1 MENAGSIGIGVIL
14 GLAIKNASAVGKVV
28 KDFSNLEK
36 IAAKTKLGISG
47 LQKELNTLKLNANL
61 RAELKA
67 QRKGLQDELFS
78 LGNIISGGIVGKSI
92 KVGIDFESA
101 MADVK
106 KVTDLSEG
114 HTLEG
119 LKQDILDLSKKLPM
133 TAEEIANIVTE
144 GGKLG
149 LASKEALE
157 FGKTAT
163 AMGVA
168 FEMSANEAGEAIG
181 GLMANLQTDVKGIK
195 DLGDSINYL
204 ADKGSSDAKNIVN
217 IVSRIGG
224 MGNLIGLQRENMAAL
239 AATLDEV
246 KIPAEVAGTA
256 ISSMFTKL
264 STADTL
270 GAKAEEAFSQLG
282 LSGEF
287 MKKALNRNSQEAI
300 NILLSRIKT
309 LDKESQIGVITNI
322 FGNDSGTIRAM
333 ATLVNGYDRYQE
345 LLKMTN
351 SEEKKGSMDKELINK
366 CETTASILKILG
378 NNISALAI
386 KFSDALLPVVKLVA
400 SGFSFVI
407 DIVDTLLSKFPV
419 LSTIV
424 ATATTV
430 FLLAKP
436 AVLAYAIA
444 KNYLKDCTIL
454 LKSALIKTRIH
465 LLAFRNS
472 CILSNITLKA
482 KTVTTTIYTTSLK
495 ALSFVLGGLNKVFKA
510 VANGIRV
517 LSVAMMSNPIGLIL
531 GGIAIVAGLIIANW
545 DKVKSWFKSFIE
557 WLRPVWEPIYNAI
570 KAVFNKCSGVIGYF
584 KNNALNIIFPFV
596 GILKFIWKP
605 IYEVFKWVFDKCA
618 LVFASFKDIIMSV
631 ASPLAEFL
639 NSIWQG
645 VGDFFYSIFSSLFEW
660 FASKLS
666 WVGDMI
672 SSISGFIKDALDFVG
687 LGDDKEVK
695 ISQSEQ
701 NKEKVFTTNT
711 YKDELAKTKSINHTP
726 SFNNGNINISVNGTF
741 NIATKDGNFNMQEFA
756 NAIQKSVFDALRK
769 QEQNKINT
777 TIYG

>member
-1 MENAGSIGIGVIL
+1 VVNFDEGDDIKKMSADILKMSQTLPVTANELAAIAAAGGQIGL
-14 GLAIKNASAVGKVV
+14 GSKDVREFTNLVTKMKVAFDMSAEDVGDSVAKIKN
-28 KDFSNLEK
+28 
-36 IAAKTKLGISG
+36 ILGIS
-47 LQKELNTLKLNANL
+47 LKDM
-61 RAELKA
+61 E
-67 QRKGLQDELFS
+67 
-78 LGNIISGGIVGKSI
+78 
-92 KVGIDFESA
+92 
-101 MADVK
+101 
-106 KVTDLSEG
+106 
-114 HTLEG
+114 
-119 LKQDILDLSKKLPM
+119 
-133 TAEEIANIVTE
+133 
-144 GGKLG
+144 
-149 LASKEALE
+149 
-157 FGKTAT
+157 
-163 AMGVA
+163 
-168 FEMSANEAGEAIG
+168 
-181 GLMANLQTDVKGIK
+181 
-195 DLGDSINYL
+195 DLGDSINNL
-204 ADKGSSDAKNIVN
+204 SDNSASKAREIIDVMK
-217 IVSRIGG
+217 RTAAAGKQIGFTKEQ
-224 MGNLIGLQRENMAAL
+224 IAAL
-239 AATLDEV
+239 SSSFISLG
-246 KIPAEVAGTA
+246 KGPEVAGTA
-256 ISSMFTKL
+256 INSL
-264 STADTL
+264 YRVLATADNMGTKTESAFAKL
-270 GAKAEEAFSQLG
+270 GISGAFLKQASFDDPQ
-282 LSGEF
+282 
-287 MKKALNRNSQEAI
+287 KALDMFLQ
-300 NILLSRIKT
+300 RISK
-309 LDKESQIGVITNI
+309 LDQKEQMGVLVDI
-322 FGNDSGTIRAM
+322 FGREFADDM
-333 ATLVNGYDRYQE
+333 ATLVGGLDTYKE
-345 LLKMTN
+345 ALKN
-351 SEEKKGSMDKELINK
+351 AGDEAKKGSLQRE
-366 CETTASILKILG
+366 
-378 NNISALAI
+378 
-386 KFSDALLPVVKLVA
+386 F
-400 SGFSFVI
+400 
-407 DIVDTLLSKFPV
+407 DTR
-419 LSTIV
+419 
-424 ATATTV
+424 AATTENSIILMKNAFNSLAV
-430 FLLAKP
+430 NLGSVFLPAISWVSAGISYLVNSITYITGLVPGLNGVLGGLIATFLLAKP

-557 WLRPVWEPIYNAI
+557 WLKPVWEPIYNVI
-570 KAVFNKCSGVIGYF
+570 KA
-584 KNNALNIIFPFV
+584 
-596 GILKFIWKP
+596 
-605 IYEVFKWVFDKCA
+605 VFDKCA
-618 LVFASFKDIIMSV
+618 LVFTSFKDIIMSV

-645 VGDFFYSIFSSLFEW
+645 VGDFFYSIFGSLFDW

-687 LGDDKEVK
+687 LGDDEEVK

>member
-67 QRKGLQDELFS
+67 QRKGLQDEFLS
-78 LGNIISGGIVGKSI
+78 LGNVIRGGIIGKGLGEAIS
-92 KVGIDFESA
+92 FESA
-101 MADVK
+101 MADVRKVVNFDEGDDIK
-106 KVTDLSEG
+106 KMSA
-114 HTLEG
+114 
-119 LKQDILDLSKKLPM
+119 DILKMSQTLPVTANELAAIAAAGGQIGLGSKDVREFTNL
-133 TAEEIANIVTE
+133 VT
-144 GGKLG
+144 KM
-149 LASKEALE
+149 K
-157 FGKTAT
+157 
-163 AMGVA
+163 VA
-168 FEMSANEAGEAIG
+168 FDMSAE
-181 GLMANLQTDVKGIK
+181 DVGDSVAKIKNILGISLK
-195 DLGDSINYL
+195 DMEDLGDSINNL
-204 ADKGSSDAKNIVN
+204 SDNSASKAREIIDVMK
-217 IVSRIGG
+217 RTAAAGKQIGFTKEQ
-224 MGNLIGLQRENMAAL
+224 IAAL
-239 AATLDEV
+239 SSSFISLG
-246 KIPAEVAGTA
+246 KGPEVAGTA
-256 ISSMFTKL
+256 INSL
-264 STADTL
+264 YRVLATADNMGTKTESAFAKL
-270 GAKAEEAFSQLG
+270 GISGAFLKQASFDDPQ
-282 LSGEF
+282 
-287 MKKALNRNSQEAI
+287 KALDMFLQ
-300 NILLSRIKT
+300 RISK
-309 LDKESQIGVITNI
+309 LDQKEQMGVLVDI
-322 FGNDSGTIRAM
+322 FGREFADDM
-333 ATLVNGYDRYQE
+333 ATLVGGLDTYKE
-345 LLKMTN
+345 ALKN
-351 SEEKKGSMDKELINK
+351 AGDEAKKGSLQREFDTRAA
-366 CETTASILKILG
+366 TTENSIILMKNAFNSLAVNLG
-378 NNISALAI
+378 SVFLPAISWVSAGISYLVNSI
-386 KFSDALLPVVKLVA
+386 TYITGLVPGLNGVLGGLVA
-400 SGFSFVI
+400 
-407 DIVDTLLSKFPV
+407 T
-419 LSTIV
+419 
-424 ATATTV
+424 

-510 VANGIRV
+510 VAIGIRV
-517 LSVAMMSNPIGLIL
+517 LSMAMMSNPIGLIL

-557 WLRPVWEPIYNAI
+557 WLKPVWEPIYNVI
-570 KAVFNKCSGVIGYF
+570 KA
-584 KNNALNIIFPFV
+584 
-596 GILKFIWKP
+596 
-605 IYEVFKWVFDKCA
+605 VFDKCA
-618 LVFASFKDIIMSV
+618 LVFTSFKDIIMSV

-645 VGDFFYSIFSSLFEW
+645 VGDFFYSIFGSLFDW

-687 LGDDKEVK
+687 LGDDEEVK

-711 YKDELAKTKSINHTP
+711 YKDELAETKSINHTP

-756 NAIQKSVFDALRK
+756 NTIQKSVFDALRK

>member
-67 QRKGLQDELFS
+67 QRKGLQDEFLS
-78 LGNIISGGIVGKSI
+78 LGNVIRGGIIGKGLGEAIS
-92 KVGIDFESA
+92 FESA
-101 MADVK
+101 MADVRKVVNFDEGDDIK
-106 KVTDLSEG
+106 KMSA
-114 HTLEG
+114 
-119 LKQDILDLSKKLPM
+119 DILKMSQTLPVTANELAAIAAAGGQIGLGSKDVREFTNL
-133 TAEEIANIVTE
+133 VT
-144 GGKLG
+144 KM
-149 LASKEALE
+149 K
-157 FGKTAT
+157 
-163 AMGVA
+163 VA
-168 FEMSANEAGEAIG
+168 FDMSAE
-181 GLMANLQTDVKGIK
+181 DVGDSVAKIKNILGISLK
-195 DLGDSINYL
+195 DMEDLGDSINNL
-204 ADKGSSDAKNIVN
+204 SDNSASKAREIIDVMK
-217 IVSRIGG
+217 RTAAAGKQIGFTKEQ
-224 MGNLIGLQRENMAAL
+224 IAAL
-239 AATLDEV
+239 SSSFISLG
-246 KIPAEVAGTA
+246 KGPEVAGTA
-256 ISSMFTKL
+256 INSL
-264 STADTL
+264 YRVLATADNMGTKTESAFAKL
-270 GAKAEEAFSQLG
+270 GISGAFLKQASFDDPQ
-282 LSGEF
+282 
-287 MKKALNRNSQEAI
+287 KALDMFLQ
-300 NILLSRIKT
+300 RISK
-309 LDKESQIGVITNI
+309 LDQKEQMGVLVDI
-322 FGNDSGTIRAM
+322 FGREFADDM
-333 ATLVNGYDRYQE
+333 ATLVGGLDTYKE
-345 LLKMTN
+345 ALKN
-351 SEEKKGSMDKELINK
+351 AGDEAKKGSLQRE
-366 CETTASILKILG
+366 
-378 NNISALAI
+378 
-386 KFSDALLPVVKLVA
+386 F
-400 SGFSFVI
+400 
-407 DIVDTLLSKFPV
+407 DTR
-419 LSTIV
+419 
-424 ATATTV
+424 AATTENSIILMKNAFNSLAV
-430 FLLAKP
+430 NLGSVFLPAISWVSAGISYLVNSITYITGLVPGLNGVLGGLIATFLLAKP

-482 KTVTTTIYTTSLK
+482 KTVTTTIYTTSLE

-531 GGIAIVAGLIIANW
+531 RGIAIVAGLIIANW

-557 WLRPVWEPIYNAI
+557 WLKPVWEPIYNVI
-570 KAVFNKCSGVIGYF
+570 KA
-584 KNNALNIIFPFV
+584 
-596 GILKFIWKP
+596 
-605 IYEVFKWVFDKCA
+605 VFDKCA
-618 LVFASFKDIIMSV
+618 LVFTSFKDIIMSV

-645 VGDFFYSIFSSLFEW
+645 VGDFFYSIFGSLFDW

-672 SSISGFIKDALDFVG
+672 SSISGFIKDALDFIG
-687 LGDDKEVK
+687 LGDDEEVK

-711 YKDELAKTKSINHTP
+711 YKDELTETKSINHTP
-726 SFNNGNINISVNGTF
+726 SFNNGNINVSVNGTF

>member
-67 QRKGLQDELFS
+67 QRKGLQDEFLS
-78 LGNIISGGIVGKSI
+78 LGNVIRGGIIGKGLGEAIS
-92 KVGIDFESA
+92 FESA
-101 MADVK
+101 MADVRKVVNFDEGDDIK
-106 KVTDLSEG
+106 KMSA
-114 HTLEG
+114 
-119 LKQDILDLSKKLPM
+119 DILKMSQTLPVTANELAAIAAAGGQIGLGSKDVREFTGL
-133 TAEEIANIVTE
+133 VT
-144 GGKLG
+144 KM
-149 LASKEALE
+149 K
-157 FGKTAT
+157 
-163 AMGVA
+163 VA
-168 FEMSANEAGEAIG
+168 FDMSAE
-181 GLMANLQTDVKGIK
+181 DVGDSVAKIKNILGISLK
-195 DLGDSINYL
+195 DMEDLGDSINNL
-204 ADKGSSDAKNIVN
+204 SDNSASKAREIIDVMK
-217 IVSRIGG
+217 RTAAAGKQIGFTKEQ
-224 MGNLIGLQRENMAAL
+224 IAAL
-239 AATLDEV
+239 SSSFISLG
-246 KIPAEVAGTA
+246 KGPEVAGTA
-256 ISSMFTKL
+256 INSL
-264 STADTL
+264 YRVLATADNMGTKTESAFAKL
-270 GAKAEEAFSQLG
+270 GISGAFLKQASFDDPQ
-282 LSGEF
+282 
-287 MKKALNRNSQEAI
+287 KALDMFLQ
-300 NILLSRIKT
+300 RISK
-309 LDKESQIGVITNI
+309 LDQKEQMGVLVDI
-322 FGNDSGTIRAM
+322 FGREFADDM
-333 ATLVNGYDRYQE
+333 ATLVGGLDTYKE
-345 LLKMTN
+345 ALKN
-351 SEEKKGSMDKELINK
+351 AGDEAKKGSLQRE
-366 CETTASILKILG
+366 
-378 NNISALAI
+378 
-386 KFSDALLPVVKLVA
+386 F
-400 SGFSFVI
+400 
-407 DIVDTLLSKFPV
+407 DTR
-419 LSTIV
+419 
-424 ATATTV
+424 AATTENSIILMKNAFNSLAV
-430 FLLAKP
+430 NLGSVFLPAISWVSAGISYLVNSITYITGLVPGLNGVLGGLIATFLLAKP

-557 WLRPVWEPIYNAI
+557 WLKPVWEPIYNVI
-570 KAVFNKCSGVIGYF
+570 KA
-584 KNNALNIIFPFV
+584 
-596 GILKFIWKP
+596 
-605 IYEVFKWVFDKCA
+605 VFDKCA
-618 LVFASFKDIIMSV
+618 LVFTSFKDIIMSV

-645 VGDFFYSIFSSLFEW
+645 VGDFFYSIFGSLFDW

-672 SSISGFIKDALDFVG
+672 SSISGFIKDALDFIG
-687 LGDDKEVK
+687 LGDDEEVK

-711 YKDELAKTKSINHTP
+711 YKDELAETKSINHTP

>member
-67 QRKGLQDELFS
+67 QRKGLQDEFLS
-78 LGNIISGGIVGKSI
+78 LGNVIRGGIIGKGLGEAIS
-92 KVGIDFESA
+92 FESA
-101 MADVK
+101 MADVRKVVNFDEGDDIK
-106 KVTDLSEG
+106 KMSA
-114 HTLEG
+114 
-119 LKQDILDLSKKLPM
+119 DILKMSQTLPVTANELAAIAAAGGQIGLGSKDVREFTNL
-133 TAEEIANIVTE
+133 VT
-144 GGKLG
+144 KM
-149 LASKEALE
+149 K
-157 FGKTAT
+157 
-163 AMGVA
+163 VA
-168 FEMSANEAGEAIG
+168 FDMSAE
-181 GLMANLQTDVKGIK
+181 DVGDSVAKIKNILGISLK
-195 DLGDSINYL
+195 DMEDLGDSINNL
-204 ADKGSSDAKNIVN
+204 SDNSASKAREIIDVMK
-217 IVSRIGG
+217 RTAAAGKQIGFTKEQ
-224 MGNLIGLQRENMAAL
+224 IAAL
-239 AATLDEV
+239 SSSFISLG
-246 KIPAEVAGTA
+246 KGPEVAGTA
-256 ISSMFTKL
+256 INSL
-264 STADTL
+264 YRVLATADNMGTKTESAFAKL
-270 GAKAEEAFSQLG
+270 GISGAFLKQASFDDPQ
-282 LSGEF
+282 
-287 MKKALNRNSQEAI
+287 KALDMFLQ
-300 NILLSRIKT
+300 RISK
-309 LDKESQIGVITNI
+309 LDQKEQMGVLVDI
-322 FGNDSGTIRAM
+322 FGREFADDM
-333 ATLVNGYDRYQE
+333 ATLVGGLDTYKE
-345 LLKMTN
+345 ALKN
-351 SEEKKGSMDKELINK
+351 AGDEAKKGSLQRE
-366 CETTASILKILG
+366 
-378 NNISALAI
+378 
-386 KFSDALLPVVKLVA
+386 F
-400 SGFSFVI
+400 
-407 DIVDTLLSKFPV
+407 DTR
-419 LSTIV
+419 
-424 ATATTV
+424 AATTENSIILMKNAFNSLAV
-430 FLLAKP
+430 NLGSVFLPAISWVSAGISYLVNSITYITGLVPGLNGVLGGLIATFLLAKP

-517 LSVAMMSNPIGLIL
+517 LSMAMMSNPIGLIL

-557 WLRPVWEPIYNAI
+557 WLKPVWEPIYNVI
-570 KAVFNKCSGVIGYF
+570 KA
-584 KNNALNIIFPFV
+584 
-596 GILKFIWKP
+596 
-605 IYEVFKWVFDKCA
+605 VFDKCA
-618 LVFASFKDIIMSV
+618 LVFTSFKDIIMSV

-645 VGDFFYSIFSSLFEW
+645 VGDFFYSIFGSLFDW

-672 SSISGFIKDALDFVG
+672 SSISGFIKDALDFIG
-687 LGDDKEVK
+687 LGDDEEVK

-711 YKDELAKTKSINHTP
+711 YKDELAETKSINHTP
-726 SFNNGNINISVNGTF
+726 SFNNGNINVSVNGTF

>member
-36 IAAKTKLGISG
+36 IAAKTKLGING

-67 QRKGLQDELFS
+67 QRKGLQDEFLS
-78 LGNIISGGIVGKSI
+78 LGNVIRGGIIGKGLGEAIS
-92 KVGIDFESA
+92 FESA
-101 MADVK
+101 MADVRKVVNFDEGDDIK
-106 KVTDLSEG
+106 KMSA
-114 HTLEG
+114 
-119 LKQDILDLSKKLPM
+119 DILKMSQTLPVTANELAAIAAAGGQIGLGSKDVREFTNL
-133 TAEEIANIVTE
+133 VT
-144 GGKLG
+144 KM
-149 LASKEALE
+149 K
-157 FGKTAT
+157 
-163 AMGVA
+163 VA
-168 FEMSANEAGEAIG
+168 FDMSAE
-181 GLMANLQTDVKGIK
+181 DVGDSVAKIKNILGISLK
-195 DLGDSINYL
+195 DMEDLGDSINNL
-204 ADKGSSDAKNIVN
+204 SDNSASKAREIIDVMK
-217 IVSRIGG
+217 RTAAAGKQIGFTKEQ
-224 MGNLIGLQRENMAAL
+224 IAAL
-239 AATLDEV
+239 SSSFISLG
-246 KIPAEVAGTA
+246 KGPEVAGTA
-256 ISSMFTKL
+256 INSL
-264 STADTL
+264 YRVLATADNMGTKTESAFAKL
-270 GAKAEEAFSQLG
+270 GISGAFLKQASFDDPQ
-282 LSGEF
+282 
-287 MKKALNRNSQEAI
+287 KALDMFLQ
-300 NILLSRIKT
+300 RISK
-309 LDKESQIGVITNI
+309 LDQKEQMGVLVDI
-322 FGNDSGTIRAM
+322 FGREFADDM
-333 ATLVNGYDRYQE
+333 ATLVGGLDTYKE
-345 LLKMTN
+345 ALKN
-351 SEEKKGSMDKELINK
+351 AGDEAKKGSLQRE
-366 CETTASILKILG
+366 
-378 NNISALAI
+378 
-386 KFSDALLPVVKLVA
+386 F
-400 SGFSFVI
+400 
-407 DIVDTLLSKFPV
+407 DTR
-419 LSTIV
+419 
-424 ATATTV
+424 AATTENSIILMKNAFNSLAV
-430 FLLAKP
+430 NLGSVFLPAISWVSAGISYLVNSITYITGLVPGLNGVLGGLIATFLLAKP

-454 LKSALIKTRIH
+454 FKSALIKTRIH

-510 VANGIRV
+510 VAIGIRV
-517 LSVAMMSNPIGLIL
+517 LSMAMMSNPIGLIL

-557 WLRPVWEPIYNAI
+557 WLKPVWEPIYNVI
-570 KAVFNKCSGVIGYF
+570 KA
-584 KNNALNIIFPFV
+584 
-596 GILKFIWKP
+596 
-605 IYEVFKWVFDKCA
+605 VFDKCA
-618 LVFASFKDIIMSV
+618 LVFTSFKDIIMSV

-645 VGDFFYSIFSSLFEW
+645 VGDFFYSIFGSLFDW

-687 LGDDKEVK
+687 LGDDEEVK

-711 YKDELAKTKSINHTP
+711 YKDELAETKSINHTP

-756 NAIQKSVFDALRK
+756 NTIQKSVFDALRK

>member
-36 IAAKTKLGISG
+36 IAAKTKLGING

-67 QRKGLQDELFS
+67 QRKGLQDEFLS
-78 LGNIISGGIVGKSI
+78 LGNVIRGGIIGKGLGEAIS
-92 KVGIDFESA
+92 FESA
-101 MADVK
+101 MADVRKVVNFDEGDDIK
-106 KVTDLSEG
+106 KMSA
-114 HTLEG
+114 
-119 LKQDILDLSKKLPM
+119 DILKMSQTLPVTANELAAIAAAGGQIGLGSKDVREFTNL
-133 TAEEIANIVTE
+133 VT
-144 GGKLG
+144 KM
-149 LASKEALE
+149 K
-157 FGKTAT
+157 
-163 AMGVA
+163 VA
-168 FEMSANEAGEAIG
+168 FDMSAE
-181 GLMANLQTDVKGIK
+181 DVGDSVAKIKNILGISLK
-195 DLGDSINYL
+195 DMEDLGDSINNL
-204 ADKGSSDAKNIVN
+204 SDNSASKAREIIDVMK
-217 IVSRIGG
+217 RTAAAGKQIGFTKEQ
-224 MGNLIGLQRENMAAL
+224 IAAL
-239 AATLDEV
+239 SSSFISLG
-246 KIPAEVAGTA
+246 KGPEVAGTA
-256 ISSMFTKL
+256 INSL
-264 STADTL
+264 YRVLATADNMGTKTESAFAKL
-270 GAKAEEAFSQLG
+270 GISGAFLKQASFDDPQ
-282 LSGEF
+282 
-287 MKKALNRNSQEAI
+287 KALDMFLQ
-300 NILLSRIKT
+300 RISK
-309 LDKESQIGVITNI
+309 LDQKEQMGVLVDI
-322 FGNDSGTIRAM
+322 FGREFADDM
-333 ATLVNGYDRYQE
+333 ATLVGGLDTYKE
-345 LLKMTN
+345 ALKN
-351 SEEKKGSMDKELINK
+351 AGDEAKKGSLQRE
-366 CETTASILKILG
+366 
-378 NNISALAI
+378 
-386 KFSDALLPVVKLVA
+386 F
-400 SGFSFVI
+400 
-407 DIVDTLLSKFPV
+407 DTR
-419 LSTIV
+419 
-424 ATATTV
+424 AATTENSIILMKNAFNSLAV
-430 FLLAKP
+430 NLGSVFLPAISWVSAGISYLVNSITYITGLVPGLNGVLGGLIATFLLAKP

-557 WLRPVWEPIYNAI
+557 WLKPVWEPIYNVI
-570 KAVFNKCSGVIGYF
+570 KA
-584 KNNALNIIFPFV
+584 
-596 GILKFIWKP
+596 
-605 IYEVFKWVFDKCA
+605 VFDKCA
-618 LVFASFKDIIMSV
+618 LVFTSFKDIIMSV

-645 VGDFFYSIFSSLFEW
+645 VGDFFYSIFGSLFDW

-687 LGDDKEVK
+687 LGDDEEVK

>member
-1 MENAGSIGIGVIL
+1 
-14 GLAIKNASAVGKVV
+14 
-28 KDFSNLEK
+28 
-36 IAAKTKLGISG
+36 
-47 LQKELNTLKLNANL
+47 QKELNTLKLNANL

-133 TAEEIANIVTE
+133 TAEEIANIVAE

-282 LSGEF
+282 LSGEL

-510 VANGIRV
+510 VAIGIRV

-545 DKVKSWFKSFIE
+545 DKVKSWFMSFIE
-557 WLRPVWEPIYNAI
+557 WLRPVWDPIYNVI

-605 IYEVFKWVFDKCA
+605 IYEVFKWVFDECA

-645 VGDFFYSIFSSLFEW
+645 IGDFFYSIFGSLFEW

-672 SSISGFIKDALDFVG
+672 SSISGFIKDTLDFVG

-695 ISQSEQ
+695 ISQNEQ
-701 NKEKVFTTNT
+701 TKEKIFATNT
-711 YKDELAKTKSINHTP
+711 YKDK
-726 SFNNGNINISVNGTF
+726 
-741 NIATKDGNFNMQEFA
+741 
-756 NAIQKSVFDALRK
+756 
-769 QEQNKINT
+769 
-777 TIYG
+777 

>member
-67 QRKGLQDELFS
+67 QRKGLQDEFLS
-78 LGNIISGGIVGKSI
+78 LGNVIRGGIIGKGLGEAIS
-92 KVGIDFESA
+92 FESA
-101 MADVK
+101 MADVRKVVNFDEGDDIK
-106 KVTDLSEG
+106 KMSA
-114 HTLEG
+114 
-119 LKQDILDLSKKLPM
+119 DILKMSQTLPVTANELAAIAAAGGQIGLGSKDVREFTGL
-133 TAEEIANIVTE
+133 VT
-144 GGKLG
+144 KM
-149 LASKEALE
+149 K
-157 FGKTAT
+157 
-163 AMGVA
+163 VA
-168 FEMSANEAGEAIG
+168 FDMSAE
-181 GLMANLQTDVKGIK
+181 DVGDSVAKIKNILGISLK
-195 DLGDSINYL
+195 DMEDLGDSINNL
-204 ADKGSSDAKNIVN
+204 SDNSASKAREIIDVMK
-217 IVSRIGG
+217 RTAAAGKQIGFTKEQ
-224 MGNLIGLQRENMAAL
+224 IAAL
-239 AATLDEV
+239 SSSFISLG
-246 KIPAEVAGTA
+246 KGPEVAGTA
-256 ISSMFTKL
+256 INSL
-264 STADTL
+264 YRVLATADNMGTKTESAFAKL
-270 GAKAEEAFSQLG
+270 GISGAFLKQASFDDPQ
-282 LSGEF
+282 
-287 MKKALNRNSQEAI
+287 KALDMFLQ
-300 NILLSRIKT
+300 RISK
-309 LDKESQIGVITNI
+309 LDQKEQMGVLVDI
-322 FGNDSGTIRAM
+322 FGREFADDM
-333 ATLVNGYDRYQE
+333 ATLVGGLDTYKE
-345 LLKMTN
+345 ALKN
-351 SEEKKGSMDKELINK
+351 AGDEAKKGSLQREFDTRAA
-366 CETTASILKILG
+366 TTENSIILMK
-378 NNISALAI
+378 NAFNSLAI
-386 KFSDALLPVVKLVA
+386 NLSSVFLPAISWVSAGISYLVN
-400 SGFSFVI
+400 SITYITGLVPG
-407 DIVDTLLSKFPV
+407 LNGV
-419 LSTIV
+419 LGGLI
-424 ATATTV
+424 AT

-454 LKSALIKTRIH
+454 LKSTLIKTRIH

-557 WLRPVWEPIYNAI
+557 WLKPVWEPIYNVI
-570 KAVFNKCSGVIGYF
+570 KA
-584 KNNALNIIFPFV
+584 
-596 GILKFIWKP
+596 
-605 IYEVFKWVFDKCA
+605 VFDKCA
-618 LVFASFKDIIMSV
+618 LVFTSFKDIIMSV

-645 VGDFFYSIFSSLFEW
+645 VGDFFYSIFGSLFDW

-672 SSISGFIKDALDFVG
+672 SSISGFIKDALDFIG
-687 LGDDKEVK
+687 LGDDEEVK

-711 YKDELAKTKSINHTP
+711 YKDELAETKSINHTP

-756 NAIQKSVFDALRK
+756 NTIQKSVFDALRK

>member
-67 QRKGLQDELFS
+67 QRKGLQDEFLS
-78 LGNIISGGIVGKSI
+78 LGNVIRGGIIGKGLGEAIS
-92 KVGIDFESA
+92 FESA
-101 MADVK
+101 MADVRKVVNFDEGDDIK
-106 KVTDLSEG
+106 KMSA
-114 HTLEG
+114 
-119 LKQDILDLSKKLPM
+119 DILKMSQTLPVTANELAAIAAAGGQIGLGSKDVREFTNL
-133 TAEEIANIVTE
+133 VT
-144 GGKLG
+144 KM
-149 LASKEALE
+149 K
-157 FGKTAT
+157 
-163 AMGVA
+163 VA
-168 FEMSANEAGEAIG
+168 FDMSAE
-181 GLMANLQTDVKGIK
+181 DVGDSVAKIKNILGISLK
-195 DLGDSINYL
+195 DMEDLGDSINNL
-204 ADKGSSDAKNIVN
+204 SDNSASKAREIIDVMK
-217 IVSRIGG
+217 RTAAAGKQIGFTKEQ
-224 MGNLIGLQRENMAAL
+224 IAAL
-239 AATLDEV
+239 SSSFISLG
-246 KIPAEVAGTA
+246 KGPEVAGTA
-256 ISSMFTKL
+256 INSL
-264 STADTL
+264 YRVLATADNMGTKTESAFAKL
-270 GAKAEEAFSQLG
+270 GISGAFLKQASFDDPQ
-282 LSGEF
+282 
-287 MKKALNRNSQEAI
+287 KALDMFLQ
-300 NILLSRIKT
+300 RISK
-309 LDKESQIGVITNI
+309 LDQKEQMGVLVDI
-322 FGNDSGTIRAM
+322 FGREFADDM
-333 ATLVNGYDRYQE
+333 ATLVGGLDTYKE
-345 LLKMTN
+345 ALKN
-351 SEEKKGSMDKELINK
+351 AGDEAKKGSLQRE
-366 CETTASILKILG
+366 
-378 NNISALAI
+378 
-386 KFSDALLPVVKLVA
+386 F
-400 SGFSFVI
+400 
-407 DIVDTLLSKFPV
+407 DTR
-419 LSTIV
+419 
-424 ATATTV
+424 AATTENSIILMKNAFNSLAV
-430 FLLAKP
+430 NLGSVFLPAISWVSAGISYLVNSITYITGLVPGLNGVLGGLIATFLLAKP

-557 WLRPVWEPIYNAI
+557 WLKPVWEPIYNVI
-570 KAVFNKCSGVIGYF
+570 KA
-584 KNNALNIIFPFV
+584 
-596 GILKFIWKP
+596 
-605 IYEVFKWVFDKCA
+605 VFDKCA
-618 LVFASFKDIIMSV
+618 LVFTSFKDIIMSV

-645 VGDFFYSIFSSLFEW
+645 VGDFFYSIFGSLFDW

-672 SSISGFIKDALDFVG
+672 SSISGFIKDALDFIG
-687 LGDDKEVK
+687 LGDDEEVK
-695 ISQSEQ
+695 INQSEQ

-711 YKDELAKTKSINHTP
+711 YKDELAETKSINHTP
-726 SFNNGNINISVNGTF
+726 SFNNGNINVSVNGTF

>member
-67 QRKGLQDELFS
+67 QRKGLQDEFLS
-78 LGNIISGGIVGKSI
+78 LGNVIRGGIIGKGLGEAIS
-92 KVGIDFESA
+92 FESA
-101 MADVK
+101 MADVRKVVNFDEGDDIK
-106 KVTDLSEG
+106 KMSA
-114 HTLEG
+114 
-119 LKQDILDLSKKLPM
+119 DILKMSQTLPVTANELAAIAAAGGQIGLGSKDVREFTNL
-133 TAEEIANIVTE
+133 VT
-144 GGKLG
+144 KM
-149 LASKEALE
+149 K
-157 FGKTAT
+157 
-163 AMGVA
+163 VA
-168 FEMSANEAGEAIG
+168 FDMSAE
-181 GLMANLQTDVKGIK
+181 DVGDSVAKIKNILGISLK
-195 DLGDSINYL
+195 DMEDLGDSINNL
-204 ADKGSSDAKNIVN
+204 SDNSASKAREIIDVMK
-217 IVSRIGG
+217 RTAAAGKQIGFTKEQ
-224 MGNLIGLQRENMAAL
+224 IAAL
-239 AATLDEV
+239 SSSFISLG
-246 KIPAEVAGTA
+246 KGPEVAGTA
-256 ISSMFTKL
+256 INSL
-264 STADTL
+264 YRVLATADNMGTKTESAFAKL
-270 GAKAEEAFSQLG
+270 GISGAFLKQASFDDPQ
-282 LSGEF
+282 
-287 MKKALNRNSQEAI
+287 KALDMFLQ
-300 NILLSRIKT
+300 RISK
-309 LDKESQIGVITNI
+309 LDQKEQMGVLVDI
-322 FGNDSGTIRAM
+322 FGREFADDM
-333 ATLVNGYDRYQE
+333 ATLVGGLDTYKE
-345 LLKMTN
+345 ALKN
-351 SEEKKGSMDKELINK
+351 AGDEAKKGSLQRE
-366 CETTASILKILG
+366 
-378 NNISALAI
+378 
-386 KFSDALLPVVKLVA
+386 F
-400 SGFSFVI
+400 
-407 DIVDTLLSKFPV
+407 DTR
-419 LSTIV
+419 
-424 ATATTV
+424 AATTENSIILMKNAFNSLAV
-430 FLLAKP
+430 NLGSVFLPAISWVSAGISYLVNSITYITGLVPGLNGVLGGLIATFLLAKP

-557 WLRPVWEPIYNAI
+557 WLKPVWEPIYNVI
-570 KAVFNKCSGVIGYF
+570 KA
-584 KNNALNIIFPFV
+584 
-596 GILKFIWKP
+596 
-605 IYEVFKWVFDKCA
+605 VFDKCA
-618 LVFASFKDIIMSV
+618 LVFTSFKDIIMSV

-645 VGDFFYSIFSSLFEW
+645 VGDFFYSIFSSLFDW

-672 SSISGFIKDALDFVG
+672 SSISGFIKDALDFIG
-687 LGDDKEVK
+687 LGDDEEVK

-711 YKDELAKTKSINHTP
+711 YKDELAETKSINHTP
-726 SFNNGNINISVNGTF
+726 SFNNGNINVSVNGTF

>member
-67 QRKGLQDELFS
+67 QRKGLQDEFLS
-78 LGNIISGGIVGKSI
+78 LGNVIRGGIIGKGLGEAIS
-92 KVGIDFESA
+92 FESA
-101 MADVK
+101 MADVRKVVNFDEGDDIK
-106 KVTDLSEG
+106 KMSA
-114 HTLEG
+114 
-119 LKQDILDLSKKLPM
+119 DILKMSQTLPVTANELAAIAAAGGQIGLGSKDVREFTNL
-133 TAEEIANIVTE
+133 VT
-144 GGKLG
+144 KM
-149 LASKEALE
+149 K
-157 FGKTAT
+157 
-163 AMGVA
+163 VA
-168 FEMSANEAGEAIG
+168 FDMSAE
-181 GLMANLQTDVKGIK
+181 DVGDSVAKIKNILGISLK
-195 DLGDSINYL
+195 DMEDLGDSINNL
-204 ADKGSSDAKNIVN
+204 SDNSASKAREIIDVMK
-217 IVSRIGG
+217 RTAAAGKQIGFTKEQ
-224 MGNLIGLQRENMAAL
+224 IAAL
-239 AATLDEV
+239 SSSFISLG
-246 KIPAEVAGTA
+246 KGPEVAGTA
-256 ISSMFTKL
+256 INSL
-264 STADTL
+264 YRVLATADNMGTKTESAFAKL
-270 GAKAEEAFSQLG
+270 GISGAFLKQASFDDPQ
-282 LSGEF
+282 
-287 MKKALNRNSQEAI
+287 KALDMFLQ
-300 NILLSRIKT
+300 RISK
-309 LDKESQIGVITNI
+309 LDQKEQMGVLVDI
-322 FGNDSGTIRAM
+322 FGREFADDM
-333 ATLVNGYDRYQE
+333 ATLVGGLDTYKE
-345 LLKMTN
+345 ALKN
-351 SEEKKGSMDKELINK
+351 AGDEAKKGSLQRE
-366 CETTASILKILG
+366 
-378 NNISALAI
+378 
-386 KFSDALLPVVKLVA
+386 F
-400 SGFSFVI
+400 
-407 DIVDTLLSKFPV
+407 DTR
-419 LSTIV
+419 
-424 ATATTV
+424 AATTENSIILMKNAFNSLAV
-430 FLLAKP
+430 NLGSVFLPAISWVSAGISYLVNSITYITGLVPGLNGVLGGLIATFLLAKP

-510 VANGIRV
+510 VAIGIRV
-517 LSVAMMSNPIGLIL
+517 LGMAMMSNPIGLIL
-531 GGIAIVAGLIIANW
+531 RGIAIVAGLIIANW

-557 WLRPVWEPIYNAI
+557 WLKPVWEPIYNVI
-570 KAVFNKCSGVIGYF
+570 KA
-584 KNNALNIIFPFV
+584 
-596 GILKFIWKP
+596 
-605 IYEVFKWVFDKCA
+605 VFDKCA
-618 LVFASFKDIIMSV
+618 LVFTSFKDIIMSV

-645 VGDFFYSIFSSLFEW
+645 VGDFFYSIFGSLFDW

-687 LGDDKEVK
+687 LGDDEEVK

-711 YKDELAKTKSINHTP
+711 YKDELAETKSINHAP

-756 NAIQKSVFDALRK
+756 NTIQKSVFDALRK

>member
-1 MENAGSIGIGVIL
+1 
-14 GLAIKNASAVGKVV
+14 
-28 KDFSNLEK
+28 FSNLEK

-133 TAEEIANIVTE
+133 TAEEIANIVAE

-510 VANGIRV
+510 VAIGIRV

-545 DKVKSWFKSFIE
+545 DRVKSWFMSFIE

-645 VGDFFYSIFSSLFEW
+645 IGDFFYSIFSSLFEW

-695 ISQSEQ
+695 ISQNEQ
-701 NKEKVFTTNT
+701 TKEKIFATNT
-711 YKDELAKTKSINHTP
+711 YKDELQAKSINHTP
-726 SFNNGNINISVNGTF
+726 SFNNGNINVSVNGTF

>member
-67 QRKGLQDELFS
+67 QRKGLQDEFLS
-78 LGNIISGGIVGKSI
+78 LGNVIRGGIIGKGLGEAIS
-92 KVGIDFESA
+92 FESA
-101 MADVK
+101 MADVRKVVNFDEGDDIK
-106 KVTDLSEG
+106 KMSA
-114 HTLEG
+114 
-119 LKQDILDLSKKLPM
+119 DILKMSQTLPVTANELAAIAAAGGQIGLGSKDVREFTGL
-133 TAEEIANIVTE
+133 VT
-144 GGKLG
+144 KM
-149 LASKEALE
+149 K
-157 FGKTAT
+157 
-163 AMGVA
+163 VA
-168 FEMSANEAGEAIG
+168 FDMSAE
-181 GLMANLQTDVKGIK
+181 DVGDSVAKIKNILGISLK
-195 DLGDSINYL
+195 DMEDLGDSINNL
-204 ADKGSSDAKNIVN
+204 SDNSASKAREIIDVMK
-217 IVSRIGG
+217 RTAAAGKQIGFTKEQ
-224 MGNLIGLQRENMAAL
+224 IAAL
-239 AATLDEV
+239 SSSFISLG
-246 KIPAEVAGTA
+246 KGPEVAGTA
-256 ISSMFTKL
+256 INSL
-264 STADTL
+264 YRVLATADNMGTKTESAFAKL
-270 GAKAEEAFSQLG
+270 GISGAFLKQASFDDPQ
-282 LSGEF
+282 
-287 MKKALNRNSQEAI
+287 KALDMFLQ
-300 NILLSRIKT
+300 RISK
-309 LDKESQIGVITNI
+309 LDQKEQMGVLVDI
-322 FGNDSGTIRAM
+322 FGREFADDM
-333 ATLVNGYDRYQE
+333 ATLVGGLDTYKE
-345 LLKMTN
+345 ALKN
-351 SEEKKGSMDKELINK
+351 AGDEAKKGSLQRE
-366 CETTASILKILG
+366 
-378 NNISALAI
+378 
-386 KFSDALLPVVKLVA
+386 F
-400 SGFSFVI
+400 
-407 DIVDTLLSKFPV
+407 DTR
-419 LSTIV
+419 
-424 ATATTV
+424 AATTENSIILMKNAFNSLAV
-430 FLLAKP
+430 NLGSVFLPAISWVSAGISYLVNSITYITGLVPGLNGVLGGLIATFLLAKP

-557 WLRPVWEPIYNAI
+557 WLKPVWEPIYNVI
-570 KAVFNKCSGVIGYF
+570 KA
-584 KNNALNIIFPFV
+584 
-596 GILKFIWKP
+596 
-605 IYEVFKWVFDKCA
+605 VFDKCA
-618 LVFASFKDIIMSV
+618 LVFTSFKDIIMSV

-645 VGDFFYSIFSSLFEW
+645 VGDFFYSIFGSLFDW

-672 SSISGFIKDALDFVG
+672 SSISGFIKDALDFIG
-687 LGDDKEVK
+687 LGDDEEVK

-711 YKDELAKTKSINHTP
+711 YKDELAETKSINHTP
-726 SFNNGNINISVNGTF
+726 SFNNGNINVSVNGTF

>member
-67 QRKGLQDELFS
+67 QRKGLQDEFLS
-78 LGNIISGGIVGKSI
+78 LGNVIRGGIIGKGLGEAIS
-92 KVGIDFESA
+92 FESA
-101 MADVK
+101 MADVRKVVNFDEGDDIK
-106 KVTDLSEG
+106 KMSA
-114 HTLEG
+114 
-119 LKQDILDLSKKLPM
+119 DILKMSQTLPVTANELAAIAAAGGQIGLGSKDVREFTNL
-133 TAEEIANIVTE
+133 VT
-144 GGKLG
+144 KM
-149 LASKEALE
+149 K
-157 FGKTAT
+157 
-163 AMGVA
+163 VA
-168 FEMSANEAGEAIG
+168 FDMSAE
-181 GLMANLQTDVKGIK
+181 DVGDSVAKIKNILGISLK
-195 DLGDSINYL
+195 DMEDLGDSINNL
-204 ADKGSSDAKNIVN
+204 SDNSASKAREIIDVMK
-217 IVSRIGG
+217 RTAAAGKQIGFTKEQ
-224 MGNLIGLQRENMAAL
+224 IAAL
-239 AATLDEV
+239 SSSFISLG
-246 KIPAEVAGTA
+246 KGPEVAGTA
-256 ISSMFTKL
+256 INSL
-264 STADTL
+264 YRVLATADNMGTKTESAFAKL
-270 GAKAEEAFSQLG
+270 GISGAFLKQASFDDPQ
-282 LSGEF
+282 
-287 MKKALNRNSQEAI
+287 KALDMFLQ
-300 NILLSRIKT
+300 RISK
-309 LDKESQIGVITNI
+309 LDQKEQMGVLVDI
-322 FGNDSGTIRAM
+322 FGREFADDM
-333 ATLVNGYDRYQE
+333 ATLVGGLDTYKE
-345 LLKMTN
+345 ALKN
-351 SEEKKGSMDKELINK
+351 AGDEAKKGSLQRE
-366 CETTASILKILG
+366 
-378 NNISALAI
+378 
-386 KFSDALLPVVKLVA
+386 F
-400 SGFSFVI
+400 
-407 DIVDTLLSKFPV
+407 DTR
-419 LSTIV
+419 
-424 ATATTV
+424 AATTENSIILMKNAFNSLAV
-430 FLLAKP
+430 NLGSVFLPAISWVSAGISYLVNSITYITGLVPGLNGVLGGLIATFLLAKP

-510 VANGIRV
+510 VAIGIRV
-517 LSVAMMSNPIGLIL
+517 LGMAMMSNPIGLIL

-557 WLRPVWEPIYNAI
+557 WLKPVWEPIYNVI
-570 KAVFNKCSGVIGYF
+570 KA
-584 KNNALNIIFPFV
+584 
-596 GILKFIWKP
+596 
-605 IYEVFKWVFDKCA
+605 VFDKCA
-618 LVFASFKDIIMSV
+618 LVFTSFKDIIMSV

-645 VGDFFYSIFSSLFEW
+645 VGDFFYSIFGSLFDW

-687 LGDDKEVK
+687 LGDDEEVK

-711 YKDELAKTKSINHTP
+711 YKDELAETKSINHAP

-756 NAIQKSVFDALRK
+756 NTIQKSVFDALRK

>member
-67 QRKGLQDELFS
+67 QRKGLQDEFLS
-78 LGNIISGGIVGKSI
+78 LGNVIRGGIIGKGLGEAIS
-92 KVGIDFESA
+92 FESA
-101 MADVK
+101 MADVRKVVNFDEGDDIK
-106 KVTDLSEG
+106 KMSA
-114 HTLEG
+114 
-119 LKQDILDLSKKLPM
+119 DILKMSQTLPVTANELAAIAAAGGQIGLGSKDVREFTGL
-133 TAEEIANIVTE
+133 VT
-144 GGKLG
+144 KM
-149 LASKEALE
+149 K
-157 FGKTAT
+157 
-163 AMGVA
+163 VA
-168 FEMSANEAGEAIG
+168 FDMSAE
-181 GLMANLQTDVKGIK
+181 DVGDSVAKIKNILGISLK
-195 DLGDSINYL
+195 DMEDLGDSINNL
-204 ADKGSSDAKNIVN
+204 SDNSASKAREIIDVMK
-217 IVSRIGG
+217 RTAAAGKQIGFTKEQ
-224 MGNLIGLQRENMAAL
+224 IAAL
-239 AATLDEV
+239 SSSFISLG
-246 KIPAEVAGTA
+246 KGPEVAGTA
-256 ISSMFTKL
+256 INSL
-264 STADTL
+264 YRVLATADNMGTKTESAFAKL
-270 GAKAEEAFSQLG
+270 GISGAFLKQASFDDPQ
-282 LSGEF
+282 
-287 MKKALNRNSQEAI
+287 KALDMFLQ
-300 NILLSRIKT
+300 RISK
-309 LDKESQIGVITNI
+309 LDQKEQMGVLVDI
-322 FGNDSGTIRAM
+322 FGREFADDM
-333 ATLVNGYDRYQE
+333 ATLVGGLDTYKE
-345 LLKMTN
+345 ALKN
-351 SEEKKGSMDKELINK
+351 AGDEAKKGSLQRE
-366 CETTASILKILG
+366 
-378 NNISALAI
+378 
-386 KFSDALLPVVKLVA
+386 F
-400 SGFSFVI
+400 
-407 DIVDTLLSKFPV
+407 DTR
-419 LSTIV
+419 
-424 ATATTV
+424 AATTENSIILMKNAFNSLAV
-430 FLLAKP
+430 NLGSVFLPAISWVSAGISYLVNSITYITGLVPGLNGVLGGLIATFLLAKP

-472 CILSNITLKA
+472 CILSNIALKA

-531 GGIAIVAGLIIANW
+531 GGIAIVAGLIITNW

-557 WLRPVWEPIYNAI
+557 WLKPVWEPIYNVI
-570 KAVFNKCSGVIGYF
+570 KA
-584 KNNALNIIFPFV
+584 
-596 GILKFIWKP
+596 
-605 IYEVFKWVFDKCA
+605 VFDKCA
-618 LVFASFKDIIMSV
+618 LVFTSFKDIIMSV

-645 VGDFFYSIFSSLFEW
+645 VGDFFYSIFGSLFDW

-672 SSISGFIKDALDFVG
+672 SSISGFIKDALDFIG
-687 LGDDKEVK
+687 LGDDEEVK

-711 YKDELAKTKSINHTP
+711 YKDELAETKSINHTP

-756 NAIQKSVFDALRK
+756 NTIQKSVFDALRK

>member
-1 MENAGSIGIGVIL
+1 
-14 GLAIKNASAVGKVV
+14 
-28 KDFSNLEK
+28 
-36 IAAKTKLGISG
+36 
-47 LQKELNTLKLNANL
+47 
-61 RAELKA
+61 
-67 QRKGLQDELFS
+67 
-78 LGNIISGGIVGKSI
+78 
-92 KVGIDFESA
+92 
-101 MADVK
+101 
-106 KVTDLSEG
+106 
-114 HTLEG
+114 
-119 LKQDILDLSKKLPM
+119 M
-133 TAEEIANIVTE
+133 TAEEIANIVAE

-510 VANGIRV
+510 VAIGIRV
-517 LSVAMMSNPIGLIL
+517 LSMAMMSNPIGLIL

-557 WLRPVWEPIYNAI
+557 WLKPVWEPIYNVI
-570 KAVFNKCSGVIGYF
+570 KA
-584 KNNALNIIFPFV
+584 
-596 GILKFIWKP
+596 
-605 IYEVFKWVFDKCA
+605 VFDKCA
-618 LVFASFKDIIMSV
+618 LVFTSFKDIIMSV

-645 VGDFFYSIFSSLFEW
+645 VGDFFYSIFGSLFDW

-672 SSISGFIKDALDFVG
+672 SSISGFIKDALDFVE
-687 LGDDKEVK
+687 LGDDEEVK

-711 YKDELAKTKSINHTP
+711 YKDELAETKSINHAP

-756 NAIQKSVFDALRK
+756 NTIQKSVFDALRK

>member
-36 IAAKTKLGISG
+36 IAAKTKLGISE

-67 QRKGLQDELFS
+67 QRKGLQDEFLS
-78 LGNIISGGIVGKSI
+78 LGNVIRGGIIGKGLGEAIS
-92 KVGIDFESA
+92 FESA
-101 MADVK
+101 MADVRKVVNFDEGDDIK
-106 KVTDLSEG
+106 KMSA
-114 HTLEG
+114 
-119 LKQDILDLSKKLPM
+119 DILKMSQTLPVTANELAAIAAAGGQIGLGSKDVREFTNL
-133 TAEEIANIVTE
+133 VT
-144 GGKLG
+144 KM
-149 LASKEALE
+149 K
-157 FGKTAT
+157 
-163 AMGVA
+163 VA
-168 FEMSANEAGEAIG
+168 FDMSAE
-181 GLMANLQTDVKGIK
+181 DVGDSVAKIKNILGISLK
-195 DLGDSINYL
+195 DMEDLGDSINNL
-204 ADKGSSDAKNIVN
+204 SDNSASKAREIIDVMK
-217 IVSRIGG
+217 RTAAAGKQIGFTKEQ
-224 MGNLIGLQRENMAAL
+224 IAAL
-239 AATLDEV
+239 SSSFISLG
-246 KIPAEVAGTA
+246 KGPEVAGTA
-256 ISSMFTKL
+256 INSL
-264 STADTL
+264 YRVLATADNMGTKTESAFAKL
-270 GAKAEEAFSQLG
+270 GISGAFLKQASFDDPQ
-282 LSGEF
+282 
-287 MKKALNRNSQEAI
+287 KALDMFLQ
-300 NILLSRIKT
+300 RISK
-309 LDKESQIGVITNI
+309 LDQKEQMGVLVDI
-322 FGNDSGTIRAM
+322 FGREFADDM
-333 ATLVNGYDRYQE
+333 ATLVGGLDTYKE
-345 LLKMTN
+345 ALKN
-351 SEEKKGSMDKELINK
+351 AGDEAKKGSLQRE
-366 CETTASILKILG
+366 
-378 NNISALAI
+378 
-386 KFSDALLPVVKLVA
+386 F
-400 SGFSFVI
+400 
-407 DIVDTLLSKFPV
+407 DTR
-419 LSTIV
+419 
-424 ATATTV
+424 AATTENSIILMKNAFNSLAV
-430 FLLAKP
+430 NLGSVFLPAISWVSAGISYLVNSITYITGLVPGLNGVLGGLIATFLLAKP

-495 ALSFVLGGLNKVFKA
+495 ALSFVVGGLNKVFKA
-510 VANGIRV
+510 VAIGIRV
-517 LSVAMMSNPIGLIL
+517 LSMAMMSNPIGLIL

-557 WLRPVWEPIYNAI
+557 WLKPVWEPIYNVI
-570 KAVFNKCSGVIGYF
+570 KA
-584 KNNALNIIFPFV
+584 
-596 GILKFIWKP
+596 
-605 IYEVFKWVFDKCA
+605 VFDKCA
-618 LVFASFKDIIMSV
+618 LVFTSFKDIIMSV

-645 VGDFFYSIFSSLFEW
+645 VGDFFYSIFGSLFDW

-687 LGDDKEVK
+687 LGDDEEVK

>member
-67 QRKGLQDELFS
+67 QRKGLQDELLS
-78 LGNIISGGIVGKSI
+78 LGNVIRGGIIGKGLGEAIS
-92 KVGIDFESA
+92 FESA
-101 MADVK
+101 MADVRKVVNFDEGDDIK
-106 KVTDLSEG
+106 KMSA
-114 HTLEG
+114 
-119 LKQDILDLSKKLPM
+119 DILKMSQTLPVTANELAAIAAAGGQIGLGSKDVREFTNL
-133 TAEEIANIVTE
+133 VT
-144 GGKLG
+144 KM
-149 LASKEALE
+149 K
-157 FGKTAT
+157 
-163 AMGVA
+163 VA
-168 FEMSANEAGEAIG
+168 FDMSAE
-181 GLMANLQTDVKGIK
+181 DVGDSVAKIKNILGISLK
-195 DLGDSINYL
+195 DMEDLGDSINNL
-204 ADKGSSDAKNIVN
+204 SDNSASKAREIIDVMK
-217 IVSRIGG
+217 RTAAAGKQIGFTKEQ
-224 MGNLIGLQRENMAAL
+224 IAAL
-239 AATLDEV
+239 SSSFISLG
-246 KIPAEVAGTA
+246 KGPEVAGTA
-256 ISSMFTKL
+256 INSL
-264 STADTL
+264 YRVLATADNMGTKTESAFAKL
-270 GAKAEEAFSQLG
+270 GISGAFLKQASFDDPQ
-282 LSGEF
+282 
-287 MKKALNRNSQEAI
+287 KALDMFLQ
-300 NILLSRIKT
+300 RISK
-309 LDKESQIGVITNI
+309 LDQKEQMGVLVDI
-322 FGNDSGTIRAM
+322 FGREFADDM
-333 ATLVNGYDRYQE
+333 ATLVGGLDTYKE
-345 LLKMTN
+345 ALKN
-351 SEEKKGSMDKELINK
+351 AGDEAKKGSLQREFDTRAA
-366 CETTASILKILG
+366 TTENSIILMK
-378 NNISALAI
+378 NAFNSLAI
-386 KFSDALLPVVKLVA
+386 NLGSVFLPAISWVSAGISYLVN
-400 SGFSFVI
+400 SITYITGLVPG
-407 DIVDTLLSKFPV
+407 LNGV
-419 LSTIV
+419 LGGLI
-424 ATATTV
+424 AT

-510 VANGIRV
+510 VAIGIRV
-517 LSVAMMSNPIGLIL
+517 LGMAMMSNPIGLIL

-557 WLRPVWEPIYNAI
+557 WLKPVWEPIYNVI
-570 KAVFNKCSGVIGYF
+570 KA
-584 KNNALNIIFPFV
+584 
-596 GILKFIWKP
+596 
-605 IYEVFKWVFDKCA
+605 VFDKCA
-618 LVFASFKDIIMSV
+618 LVFTSFKDIIMSV

-639 NSIWQG
+639 NSIWQS
-645 VGDFFYSIFSSLFEW
+645 VGDFFYSIFGSLFDW

-687 LGDDKEVK
+687 LGDDEEVK

-701 NKEKVFTTNT
+701 NKEKVFATNT
-711 YKDELAKTKSINHTP
+711 YKDELAETKSINHTP

-756 NAIQKSVFDALRK
+756 NTIQKSVFDALRK

>member
-67 QRKGLQDELFS
+67 QRKGLQDEFLS
-78 LGNIISGGIVGKSI
+78 LGNVIRGGIIGKGLGEAIS
-92 KVGIDFESA
+92 FESA
-101 MADVK
+101 MADVRKVVNFDEGDDIK
-106 KVTDLSEG
+106 KMSA
-114 HTLEG
+114 
-119 LKQDILDLSKKLPM
+119 DILKMSQTLPVTANELAAIAAAGGQIGLGSKDVREFTNL
-133 TAEEIANIVTE
+133 VT
-144 GGKLG
+144 KM
-149 LASKEALE
+149 K
-157 FGKTAT
+157 
-163 AMGVA
+163 VA
-168 FEMSANEAGEAIG
+168 FDMSAE
-181 GLMANLQTDVKGIK
+181 DVGDSVAKIKNILGISLK
-195 DLGDSINYL
+195 DMEDLGDSINNL
-204 ADKGSSDAKNIVN
+204 SDNSASKAREIIDVMK
-217 IVSRIGG
+217 RTAAAGKQIGFTKEQ
-224 MGNLIGLQRENMAAL
+224 IAAL
-239 AATLDEV
+239 SSSFISLG
-246 KIPAEVAGTA
+246 KGPEVAGTA
-256 ISSMFTKL
+256 INSL
-264 STADTL
+264 YRVLATADNMGTKTESAFAKL
-270 GAKAEEAFSQLG
+270 GISGAFLKQASFDDPQ
-282 LSGEF
+282 
-287 MKKALNRNSQEAI
+287 KALDMFLQ
-300 NILLSRIKT
+300 RISK
-309 LDKESQIGVITNI
+309 LDQKEQMGVLVDI
-322 FGNDSGTIRAM
+322 FGREFADDM
-333 ATLVNGYDRYQE
+333 ATLVGGLDTYKE
-345 LLKMTN
+345 ALKN
-351 SEEKKGSMDKELINK
+351 AGDEAKKGSLQRE
-366 CETTASILKILG
+366 
-378 NNISALAI
+378 
-386 KFSDALLPVVKLVA
+386 F
-400 SGFSFVI
+400 
-407 DIVDTLLSKFPV
+407 DTR
-419 LSTIV
+419 
-424 ATATTV
+424 AATTENSIILMKNAFNSLAV
-430 FLLAKP
+430 NLGSVFLPAISWVSTGISYLVNSITYITGLVPGLNGVLGGLIATFLLAKP

-557 WLRPVWEPIYNAI
+557 WLKPVWEPIYNVI
-570 KAVFNKCSGVIGYF
+570 KA
-584 KNNALNIIFPFV
+584 
-596 GILKFIWKP
+596 
-605 IYEVFKWVFDKCA
+605 VFDKCA
-618 LVFASFKDIIMSV
+618 LVFTSFKDIIMSV

-645 VGDFFYSIFSSLFEW
+645 VGDFFYSIFGSLFDW

-687 LGDDKEVK
+687 LGDDEEVK

-711 YKDELAKTKSINHTP
+711 YKDELAETKSINHTP

-756 NAIQKSVFDALRK
+756 NTIQKSVFDALRK

>member
-1 MENAGSIGIGVIL
+1 
-14 GLAIKNASAVGKVV
+14 
-28 KDFSNLEK
+28 
-36 IAAKTKLGISG
+36 
-47 LQKELNTLKLNANL
+47 
-61 RAELKA
+61 
-67 QRKGLQDELFS
+67 
-78 LGNIISGGIVGKSI
+78 
-92 KVGIDFESA
+92 
-101 MADVK
+101 
-106 KVTDLSEG
+106 
-114 HTLEG
+114 
-119 LKQDILDLSKKLPM
+119 M
-133 TAEEIANIVTE
+133 TAEEIANIVAE

-264 STADTL
+264 STADIL

-510 VANGIRV
+510 VAIGIRV
-517 LSVAMMSNPIGLIL
+517 LSMAMMSNPIGLIL

-557 WLRPVWEPIYNAI
+557 WLKPVWEPIYNVI
-570 KAVFNKCSGVIGYF
+570 KA
-584 KNNALNIIFPFV
+584 
-596 GILKFIWKP
+596 
-605 IYEVFKWVFDKCA
+605 VFDKCA
-618 LVFASFKDIIMSV
+618 LVFTSFKDIIMSV

-645 VGDFFYSIFSSLFEW
+645 VGDFFYSIFGSLFDW

-687 LGDDKEVK
+687 LGDDEEVK

-711 YKDELAKTKSINHTP
+711 YKDELAETKSINHAP

-756 NAIQKSVFDALRK
+756 NTIQKSVFDALRK

>member
-67 QRKGLQDELFS
+67 QRKGLQDEFLS
-78 LGNIISGGIVGKSI
+78 LGNVIRGGIIGKGLGEAIS
-92 KVGIDFESA
+92 FESA
-101 MADVK
+101 MADVRKVVNFDEGDDIK
-106 KVTDLSEG
+106 KMSA
-114 HTLEG
+114 
-119 LKQDILDLSKKLPM
+119 DILKMSQTLPVTANELAAIAAAGGQIGLGSKDVREFTNL
-133 TAEEIANIVTE
+133 VT
-144 GGKLG
+144 KM
-149 LASKEALE
+149 K
-157 FGKTAT
+157 
-163 AMGVA
+163 VA
-168 FEMSANEAGEAIG
+168 FDMSAE
-181 GLMANLQTDVKGIK
+181 DVGDSVAKIKNILGISLK
-195 DLGDSINYL
+195 DMEDLGDSINNL
-204 ADKGSSDAKNIVN
+204 SDNSASKAREIIDVMK
-217 IVSRIGG
+217 RTAAAGKQIGFTKEQ
-224 MGNLIGLQRENMAAL
+224 IAAL
-239 AATLDEV
+239 SSSFISLG
-246 KIPAEVAGTA
+246 KGPEVAGTA
-256 ISSMFTKL
+256 INSL
-264 STADTL
+264 YRVLATADNMGTKTESAFAKL
-270 GAKAEEAFSQLG
+270 GISGAFLKQASFDDPQ
-282 LSGEF
+282 
-287 MKKALNRNSQEAI
+287 KALDMFLQ
-300 NILLSRIKT
+300 RISK
-309 LDKESQIGVITNI
+309 LDQKEQMGVLVDI
-322 FGNDSGTIRAM
+322 FGREFADDM
-333 ATLVNGYDRYQE
+333 ATLVGGLDTYKE
-345 LLKMTN
+345 ALKN
-351 SEEKKGSMDKELINK
+351 AGDEAKKGSLQRE
-366 CETTASILKILG
+366 
-378 NNISALAI
+378 
-386 KFSDALLPVVKLVA
+386 F
-400 SGFSFVI
+400 
-407 DIVDTLLSKFPV
+407 DTR
-419 LSTIV
+419 
-424 ATATTV
+424 AATTENSIILMKNAFNSLAV
-430 FLLAKP
+430 NLGSVFLPAISWVSAGISYLVNSITYITGLVPGLNGVLGGLIATFLLAKP

-495 ALSFVLGGLNKVFKA
+495 ALSFVVGGLNKVFKA
-510 VANGIRV
+510 VAIGIRV
-517 LSVAMMSNPIGLIL
+517 LSMAMMSNPIGLIL

-557 WLRPVWEPIYNAI
+557 WLKPVWEPIYNVI
-570 KAVFNKCSGVIGYF
+570 KA
-584 KNNALNIIFPFV
+584 
-596 GILKFIWKP
+596 
-605 IYEVFKWVFDKCA
+605 VFDKCA
-618 LVFASFKDIIMSV
+618 LVFTSFKDIIMSV

-645 VGDFFYSIFSSLFEW
+645 VGDFFYSIFGSLFDW

-687 LGDDKEVK
+687 LGDDEEVK

-701 NKEKVFTTNT
+701 NKEKVFARNT
-711 YKDELAKTKSINHTP
+711 YKDELAETKSINHTP
-726 SFNNGNINISVNGTF
+726 SFNNGNINVSVNGTF

>member
-67 QRKGLQDELFS
+67 QRKGLQDEFLS
-78 LGNIISGGIVGKSI
+78 LGNVIRGGIIGKGLGEAIS
-92 KVGIDFESA
+92 FESA
-101 MADVK
+101 MADVRKVVNFDEGDDIK
-106 KVTDLSEG
+106 KMSA
-114 HTLEG
+114 
-119 LKQDILDLSKKLPM
+119 DILKMSQTLPVTANELAAIAAAGGQIGLGSKDVREFTNL
-133 TAEEIANIVTE
+133 VT
-144 GGKLG
+144 KM
-149 LASKEALE
+149 K
-157 FGKTAT
+157 
-163 AMGVA
+163 VA
-168 FEMSANEAGEAIG
+168 FDMSAE
-181 GLMANLQTDVKGIK
+181 DVGDSVAKIKNILGISLK
-195 DLGDSINYL
+195 DMEDLGDSINNL
-204 ADKGSSDAKNIVN
+204 SDNSASKAREIIDVMK
-217 IVSRIGG
+217 RTAAAGKQIGFTKEQ
-224 MGNLIGLQRENMAAL
+224 IAAL
-239 AATLDEV
+239 SSSFISLG
-246 KIPAEVAGTA
+246 KGPEVAGTA
-256 ISSMFTKL
+256 INSLYRVLT
-264 STADTL
+264 TADNMGTKTESAFAKL
-270 GAKAEEAFSQLG
+270 GISGAFLKQASFDDPQ
-282 LSGEF
+282 
-287 MKKALNRNSQEAI
+287 KALDMFLQ
-300 NILLSRIKT
+300 RISK
-309 LDKESQIGVITNI
+309 LDQKEQMGVLVDI
-322 FGNDSGTIRAM
+322 FGREFADDM
-333 ATLVNGYDRYQE
+333 ATLVGGLDTYKE
-345 LLKMTN
+345 ALKN
-351 SEEKKGSMDKELINK
+351 AGDEAKKGSLQRE
-366 CETTASILKILG
+366 
-378 NNISALAI
+378 
-386 KFSDALLPVVKLVA
+386 F
-400 SGFSFVI
+400 
-407 DIVDTLLSKFPV
+407 DTR
-419 LSTIV
+419 
-424 ATATTV
+424 AATTENSIILMKNAFNSLAV
-430 FLLAKP
+430 NLGSVFLPAISWVSAGISYLVNSITYITGLVPGLNGVLGGLIATFLLAKP

-495 ALSFVLGGLNKVFKA
+495 ALSFVVGGLNKVFKA
-510 VANGIRV
+510 VAIGIRV
-517 LSVAMMSNPIGLIL
+517 LSMAMMSNPIGLIL

-557 WLRPVWEPIYNAI
+557 WLKPVWEPIYNVI
-570 KAVFNKCSGVIGYF
+570 KA
-584 KNNALNIIFPFV
+584 
-596 GILKFIWKP
+596 
-605 IYEVFKWVFDKCA
+605 VFDKCA
-618 LVFASFKDIIMSV
+618 LVFTSFKDIIMSV

-645 VGDFFYSIFSSLFEW
+645 VGDFFYSIFGSLFDW

-687 LGDDKEVK
+687 LGDDEEVK

>member
-67 QRKGLQDELFS
+67 QRKGLQDEFLS
-78 LGNIISGGIVGKSI
+78 LGNVIRGGIIGKGLGEAIS
-92 KVGIDFESA
+92 FESA
-101 MADVK
+101 MADVRKVVNFDEGDDIK
-106 KVTDLSEG
+106 KMSA
-114 HTLEG
+114 
-119 LKQDILDLSKKLPM
+119 DILKMSQTLPVTANELAAIAAAGGQIGLGSKDVREFTNL
-133 TAEEIANIVTE
+133 VT
-144 GGKLG
+144 KM
-149 LASKEALE
+149 K
-157 FGKTAT
+157 
-163 AMGVA
+163 VA
-168 FEMSANEAGEAIG
+168 FDMSAE
-181 GLMANLQTDVKGIK
+181 DVGDSVAKIKNILGISLK
-195 DLGDSINYL
+195 DMEDLGDSINNL
-204 ADKGSSDAKNIVN
+204 SDNSASKAREIIDVMK
-217 IVSRIGG
+217 RTAAAGKQIGFTKEQ
-224 MGNLIGLQRENMAAL
+224 IAAL
-239 AATLDEV
+239 SSSFISLG
-246 KIPAEVAGTA
+246 KGPEVAGTA
-256 ISSMFTKL
+256 INSL
-264 STADTL
+264 YRVLATADNMGTKTESAFAKL
-270 GAKAEEAFSQLG
+270 GISGAFLKQASFDDPQ
-282 LSGEF
+282 
-287 MKKALNRNSQEAI
+287 KALDMFLQ
-300 NILLSRIKT
+300 RISK
-309 LDKESQIGVITNI
+309 LDQKEQMGVLVDI
-322 FGNDSGTIRAM
+322 FDREFADDM
-333 ATLVNGYDRYQE
+333 ATLVGGLDTYKE
-345 LLKMTN
+345 ALKN
-351 SEEKKGSMDKELINK
+351 AGDEAKKGSLQRE
-366 CETTASILKILG
+366 
-378 NNISALAI
+378 
-386 KFSDALLPVVKLVA
+386 F
-400 SGFSFVI
+400 
-407 DIVDTLLSKFPV
+407 DTR
-419 LSTIV
+419 
-424 ATATTV
+424 AATTENSIILMKNAFNSLAV
-430 FLLAKP
+430 NLGSVFLPAISWVSAGISYLVNSITYITGLVPGLNGVLGGLIATFLLAKP

-495 ALSFVLGGLNKVFKA
+495 ALSFVVGGLNKVFKA
-510 VANGIRV
+510 VAIGIRV
-517 LSVAMMSNPIGLIL
+517 LSMAMMSNPIGLIL

-557 WLRPVWEPIYNAI
+557 WLKPVWEPIYNVI
-570 KAVFNKCSGVIGYF
+570 KA
-584 KNNALNIIFPFV
+584 
-596 GILKFIWKP
+596 
-605 IYEVFKWVFDKCA
+605 VFDKCA
-618 LVFASFKDIIMSV
+618 LVFTSFKDIIMSV

-645 VGDFFYSIFSSLFEW
+645 VGDFFYSIFGSLFDW

-687 LGDDKEVK
+687 LGDDEEVK

>member
-14 GLAIKNASAVGKVV
+14 GLEIKNASAVGKVV

-67 QRKGLQDELFS
+67 QRKGLQDEFLS
-78 LGNIISGGIVGKSI
+78 LGNVIRGGIIGKGLGEAIS
-92 KVGIDFESA
+92 FESA
-101 MADVK
+101 MADVRKVVNFDEGDDIK
-106 KVTDLSEG
+106 KMSA
-114 HTLEG
+114 
-119 LKQDILDLSKKLPM
+119 DILKMSQTLPVTANELAAIAAAGGQIGLGSKDVREFTNL
-133 TAEEIANIVTE
+133 VT
-144 GGKLG
+144 KM
-149 LASKEALE
+149 K
-157 FGKTAT
+157 
-163 AMGVA
+163 VA
-168 FEMSANEAGEAIG
+168 FDMSAE
-181 GLMANLQTDVKGIK
+181 DVGDSVAKIKNILGISLK
-195 DLGDSINYL
+195 DMEDLGDSINNL
-204 ADKGSSDAKNIVN
+204 SDNSASKAREIIDVMK
-217 IVSRIGG
+217 RTAAAGKQIGFTKEQ
-224 MGNLIGLQRENMAAL
+224 IAAL
-239 AATLDEV
+239 SSSFISLG
-246 KIPAEVAGTA
+246 KGPEVAGTA
-256 ISSMFTKL
+256 INSL
-264 STADTL
+264 YRVLATADNMGTKTESAFAKL
-270 GAKAEEAFSQLG
+270 GISGAFLKQASFDDPQ
-282 LSGEF
+282 
-287 MKKALNRNSQEAI
+287 KALDMFLQ
-300 NILLSRIKT
+300 RISK
-309 LDKESQIGVITNI
+309 LDQKEQMGVLVDI
-322 FGNDSGTIRAM
+322 FGREFADDM
-333 ATLVNGYDRYQE
+333 ATLVGGLDTYKE
-345 LLKMTN
+345 ALKN
-351 SEEKKGSMDKELINK
+351 AGDEAKKGSLQRE
-366 CETTASILKILG
+366 
-378 NNISALAI
+378 
-386 KFSDALLPVVKLVA
+386 F
-400 SGFSFVI
+400 
-407 DIVDTLLSKFPV
+407 DTR
-419 LSTIV
+419 
-424 ATATTV
+424 AATTENSIILMKNAFNSLAV
-430 FLLAKP
+430 NLGSVFLPAISWVSAGISYLVNSITYITGLVPGLNGVLGGLIATFLLAKP

-454 LKSALIKTRIH
+454 LKSTLIKTRIH

-557 WLRPVWEPIYNAI
+557 WLKPVWEPIYNVI
-570 KAVFNKCSGVIGYF
+570 KA
-584 KNNALNIIFPFV
+584 
-596 GILKFIWKP
+596 
-605 IYEVFKWVFDKCA
+605 VFDKCA
-618 LVFASFKDIIMSV
+618 LVFTSFKDIIMSV

-645 VGDFFYSIFSSLFEW
+645 VGDFFYSIFGSLFDW

-672 SSISGFIKDALDFVG
+672 SSISGFIKDALDFIG
-687 LGDDKEVK
+687 LGDDEEVK

-711 YKDELAKTKSINHTP
+711 YKDELAETKSINHTP
-726 SFNNGNINISVNGTF
+726 SFNNGNINVSVNGTF

>member
-67 QRKGLQDELFS
+67 QRKGLQDEFLS
-78 LGNIISGGIVGKSI
+78 LGNVIRGGIIGKGLGEAIS
-92 KVGIDFESA
+92 FESA
-101 MADVK
+101 MADVRKVVNFDEGDDIK
-106 KVTDLSEG
+106 KMSA
-114 HTLEG
+114 
-119 LKQDILDLSKKLPM
+119 DILKMSQTLPVTANELAAIAAAGGQIGLGSKDVREFTNL
-133 TAEEIANIVTE
+133 VT
-144 GGKLG
+144 KM
-149 LASKEALE
+149 K
-157 FGKTAT
+157 
-163 AMGVA
+163 VA
-168 FEMSANEAGEAIG
+168 FDMSAE
-181 GLMANLQTDVKGIK
+181 DVGDSVAKIKNILGISLK
-195 DLGDSINYL
+195 DMEDLGDSINNL
-204 ADKGSSDAKNIVN
+204 SDNSASKAREIIDVMK
-217 IVSRIGG
+217 RTAAAGKQIGFTKEQ
-224 MGNLIGLQRENMAAL
+224 IAAL
-239 AATLDEV
+239 SSSFISLG
-246 KIPAEVAGTA
+246 KGPEVAGTA
-256 ISSMFTKL
+256 INSL
-264 STADTL
+264 YRVLATADNMGTKTESAFAKL
-270 GAKAEEAFSQLG
+270 GISGAFLKQASFDDPQ
-282 LSGEF
+282 
-287 MKKALNRNSQEAI
+287 KALDMFLQ
-300 NILLSRIKT
+300 RISK
-309 LDKESQIGVITNI
+309 LDQKEQMGVLVDI
-322 FGNDSGTIRAM
+322 FGREFADDM
-333 ATLVNGYDRYQE
+333 ATLVGGLDTYKE
-345 LLKMTN
+345 ALKN
-351 SEEKKGSMDKELINK
+351 AGDEAKKGSLQRE
-366 CETTASILKILG
+366 
-378 NNISALAI
+378 
-386 KFSDALLPVVKLVA
+386 F
-400 SGFSFVI
+400 
-407 DIVDTLLSKFPV
+407 DTR
-419 LSTIV
+419 
-424 ATATTV
+424 AATTENSIILMKNAFNSLAV
-430 FLLAKP
+430 NLGSVFLPAISWVSAGISYLVNSITYITGLVPGLNGVLGGLIATFLLAKP

-495 ALSFVLGGLNKVFKA
+495 ALSFVVGGLNKVFKA
-510 VANGIRV
+510 VAIGIRV
-517 LSVAMMSNPIGLIL
+517 LSMAMMSNPIGLIL

-557 WLRPVWEPIYNAI
+557 WLKPVWEPIYNVI
-570 KAVFNKCSGVIGYF
+570 KA
-584 KNNALNIIFPFV
+584 
-596 GILKFIWKP
+596 
-605 IYEVFKWVFDKCA
+605 VFDKCA
-618 LVFASFKDIIMSV
+618 LVFTSFKDIIMSV

-645 VGDFFYSIFSSLFEW
+645 VGDFFYSIFGSLFDW

-687 LGDDKEVK
+687 LGDDEEVK

-711 YKDELAKTKSINHTP
+711 YKDELAETKSINHTP

>member
-67 QRKGLQDELFS
+67 QRKGLQDELLS
-78 LGNIISGGIVGKSI
+78 LGNVIRGGIIGKGLGEAIS
-92 KVGIDFESA
+92 FESA
-101 MADVK
+101 MADVRKVVNFDEGDDIK
-106 KVTDLSEG
+106 KMSA
-114 HTLEG
+114 
-119 LKQDILDLSKKLPM
+119 DILKMSQTLPVTANELAAIAAAGGQIGLGSKDVREFTNL
-133 TAEEIANIVTE
+133 VT
-144 GGKLG
+144 KM
-149 LASKEALE
+149 K
-157 FGKTAT
+157 
-163 AMGVA
+163 VA
-168 FEMSANEAGEAIG
+168 FDMSAE
-181 GLMANLQTDVKGIK
+181 DVGDSVAKIKNILGISLK
-195 DLGDSINYL
+195 DMEDLGDSINNL
-204 ADKGSSDAKNIVN
+204 SDNSASKAREIIDVMK
-217 IVSRIGG
+217 RTAAAGKQIGFTKEQ
-224 MGNLIGLQRENMAAL
+224 IAAL
-239 AATLDEV
+239 SSSFISLG
-246 KIPAEVAGTA
+246 KGPEVAGTA
-256 ISSMFTKL
+256 INSL
-264 STADTL
+264 YRVLATADNMGTKTESAFAKL
-270 GAKAEEAFSQLG
+270 GISGAFLKQASFDDPQ
-282 LSGEF
+282 
-287 MKKALNRNSQEAI
+287 KALDMFLQ
-300 NILLSRIKT
+300 RISK
-309 LDKESQIGVITNI
+309 LDQKEQMGVLVDI
-322 FGNDSGTIRAM
+322 FGREFADDM
-333 ATLVNGYDRYQE
+333 ATLVGGLDTYKE
-345 LLKMTN
+345 ALKN
-351 SEEKKGSMDKELINK
+351 AGDEAKKGSLQREFDTRAA
-366 CETTASILKILG
+366 TTENSIILMK
-378 NNISALAI
+378 NAFNSLAI
-386 KFSDALLPVVKLVA
+386 NLGSVFLPAISWVSAGISYLVN
-400 SGFSFVI
+400 SITYITGLVPG
-407 DIVDTLLSKFPV
+407 LNGV
-419 LSTIV
+419 LGGLI
-424 ATATTV
+424 AT

-510 VANGIRV
+510 VANDIRV

-557 WLRPVWEPIYNAI
+557 WLKPVWEPIYNVI
-570 KAVFNKCSGVIGYF
+570 KA
-584 KNNALNIIFPFV
+584 
-596 GILKFIWKP
+596 
-605 IYEVFKWVFDKCA
+605 VFDKCA
-618 LVFASFKDIIMSV
+618 LVFTSFKDIIMSV

-645 VGDFFYSIFSSLFEW
+645 VGDFFYSIFGSLFEW

-695 ISQSEQ
+695 ISQNEQ
-701 NKEKVFTTNT
+701 TKEKIFATNT
-711 YKDELAKTKSINHTP
+711 YKDELQAKSINHTP
-726 SFNNGNINISVNGTF
+726 SFNNGNINVSVNGTF

>member
-67 QRKGLQDELFS
+67 QRKGLQDEFLS
-78 LGNIISGGIVGKSI
+78 LGNVIRGGIIGKGLGEAIS
-92 KVGIDFESA
+92 FESA
-101 MADVK
+101 MADVRKVVNFDEGDDIK
-106 KVTDLSEG
+106 KMSA
-114 HTLEG
+114 
-119 LKQDILDLSKKLPM
+119 DILKMSQTLPVTANELAAIAAAGGQIGLGSKDVREFTNL
-133 TAEEIANIVTE
+133 VT
-144 GGKLG
+144 KM
-149 LASKEALE
+149 K
-157 FGKTAT
+157 
-163 AMGVA
+163 VA
-168 FEMSANEAGEAIG
+168 FDMSAE
-181 GLMANLQTDVKGIK
+181 DVGDSVAKIKNILGISLK
-195 DLGDSINYL
+195 DMEDLGDSINNL
-204 ADKGSSDAKNIVN
+204 SDNSASKAREIIDVMKRT
-217 IVSRIGG
+217 VAAGKQIGFTKEQ
-224 MGNLIGLQRENMAAL
+224 IAAL
-239 AATLDEV
+239 SSSFISLG
-246 KIPAEVAGTA
+246 KGPEVAGTA
-256 ISSMFTKL
+256 INSL
-264 STADTL
+264 YRVLATADNMGTKTESAFAKL
-270 GAKAEEAFSQLG
+270 GISGAFLKQASFDDPQ
-282 LSGEF
+282 
-287 MKKALNRNSQEAI
+287 KALDMFLQ
-300 NILLSRIKT
+300 RISK
-309 LDKESQIGVITNI
+309 LDQKEQMGVLVDI
-322 FGNDSGTIRAM
+322 FGREFADDM
-333 ATLVNGYDRYQE
+333 ATLVGGLDTYKE
-345 LLKMTN
+345 ALKN
-351 SEEKKGSMDKELINK
+351 AGDEAKKGSLQRE
-366 CETTASILKILG
+366 
-378 NNISALAI
+378 
-386 KFSDALLPVVKLVA
+386 F
-400 SGFSFVI
+400 
-407 DIVDTLLSKFPV
+407 DTR
-419 LSTIV
+419 
-424 ATATTV
+424 AATTENSIILMKNAFNSLAV
-430 FLLAKP
+430 NLGSVFLPAISWVSAGISYLVNSITYITGLVPGLNGVLGGLIATFLLAKP

-557 WLRPVWEPIYNAI
+557 WLKPVWEPIYNVI
-570 KAVFNKCSGVIGYF
+570 KA
-584 KNNALNIIFPFV
+584 
-596 GILKFIWKP
+596 
-605 IYEVFKWVFDKCA
+605 VFDKCA
-618 LVFASFKDIIMSV
+618 LVFTSFKDIIMSV

-645 VGDFFYSIFSSLFEW
+645 VGDFFYSIFGSLFDW

-672 SSISGFIKDALDFVG
+672 SSISGFIKDALDFIG
-687 LGDDKEVK
+687 LGDDEEVK

-711 YKDELAKTKSINHTP
+711 YKDELAETKSINHTP
-726 SFNNGNINISVNGTF
+726 SFNNGNINVSVNGTF

>member
-67 QRKGLQDELFS
+67 QRKGLQDEFLS
-78 LGNIISGGIVGKSI
+78 LGNVIRGGIIGKGLGEAIS
-92 KVGIDFESA
+92 FESA
-101 MADVK
+101 MADVRKVVNFDEGDDIK
-106 KVTDLSEG
+106 KMSA
-114 HTLEG
+114 
-119 LKQDILDLSKKLPM
+119 DILKMSQTLPVTANELAAIAAAGGQIGLGSKDVREFTNL
-133 TAEEIANIVTE
+133 VT
-144 GGKLG
+144 KM
-149 LASKEALE
+149 K
-157 FGKTAT
+157 
-163 AMGVA
+163 VA
-168 FEMSANEAGEAIG
+168 FDMSAE
-181 GLMANLQTDVKGIK
+181 DVGDSVAKIKNILGISLK
-195 DLGDSINYL
+195 DMEDLGDSINNL
-204 ADKGSSDAKNIVN
+204 SDNSASKAREIIDVMK
-217 IVSRIGG
+217 RTAAAGKQIGFTKEQ
-224 MGNLIGLQRENMAAL
+224 IAAL
-239 AATLDEV
+239 SSSFISLG
-246 KIPAEVAGTA
+246 KGPEVAGTA
-256 ISSMFTKL
+256 INSL
-264 STADTL
+264 YRVLATADNMGTKTESAFAKL
-270 GAKAEEAFSQLG
+270 GISGAFLKQASFDDPQ
-282 LSGEF
+282 
-287 MKKALNRNSQEAI
+287 KALDMFLQ
-300 NILLSRIKT
+300 RISK
-309 LDKESQIGVITNI
+309 LDQKEQMGVLVDI
-322 FGNDSGTIRAM
+322 FGREFADDM
-333 ATLVNGYDRYQE
+333 ATLVGGLDTYKE
-345 LLKMTN
+345 ALKN
-351 SEEKKGSMDKELINK
+351 AGDEAKKGSLQRE
-366 CETTASILKILG
+366 
-378 NNISALAI
+378 
-386 KFSDALLPVVKLVA
+386 F
-400 SGFSFVI
+400 
-407 DIVDTLLSKFPV
+407 DTR
-419 LSTIV
+419 
-424 ATATTV
+424 AATTENSIILMKNAFNSLAV
-430 FLLAKP
+430 NLGSVFLPAISWVSAGISYLVNSITYITGLVPGLNGVLGGLIATFLLAKP

-510 VANGIRV
+510 VAIGIRV
-517 LSVAMMSNPIGLIL
+517 LGMAMMSNPIGLIL

-557 WLRPVWEPIYNAI
+557 WLKPVWEPIYNVI
-570 KAVFNKCSGVIGYF
+570 KA
-584 KNNALNIIFPFV
+584 
-596 GILKFIWKP
+596 
-605 IYEVFKWVFDKCA
+605 VFDKCA
-618 LVFASFKDIIMSV
+618 LVFTSFKDIIMSV

-645 VGDFFYSIFSSLFEW
+645 IGDFFYSIFGSLFEW

-701 NKEKVFTTNT
+701 NKEKVFATNT
-711 YKDELAKTKSINHTP
+711 YKDELAETKSINHTP

-756 NAIQKSVFDALRK
+756 NTIQKSVFDALRK

>member
-14 GLAIKNASAVGKVV
+14 GLAIKNANAVGKVV

-67 QRKGLQDELFS
+67 QRKGLQDEFLS
-78 LGNIISGGIVGKSI
+78 LGNVIRGGIIGKGLGEAIS
-92 KVGIDFESA
+92 FESA
-101 MADVK
+101 MADVRKVVNFDEGDDIK
-106 KVTDLSEG
+106 KMSA
-114 HTLEG
+114 
-119 LKQDILDLSKKLPM
+119 DILKMSQTLPVTANELAAIAAAGGQIGLGSKDVREFTNL
-133 TAEEIANIVTE
+133 VT
-144 GGKLG
+144 KM
-149 LASKEALE
+149 K
-157 FGKTAT
+157 
-163 AMGVA
+163 VA
-168 FEMSANEAGEAIG
+168 FDMSAE
-181 GLMANLQTDVKGIK
+181 DVGDSVAKIKNILGISLK
-195 DLGDSINYL
+195 DMEDLGDSINNL
-204 ADKGSSDAKNIVN
+204 SDNSASKAREIIDVMK
-217 IVSRIGG
+217 RTAAAGKQIGFTKEQ
-224 MGNLIGLQRENMAAL
+224 IAAL
-239 AATLDEV
+239 SSSFISLG
-246 KIPAEVAGTA
+246 KGPEVAGTA
-256 ISSMFTKL
+256 INSL
-264 STADTL
+264 YRVLATADNMGTKTESAFAKL
-270 GAKAEEAFSQLG
+270 GISGAFLKQASFDDPQ
-282 LSGEF
+282 
-287 MKKALNRNSQEAI
+287 KALDMFLQ
-300 NILLSRIKT
+300 RISK
-309 LDKESQIGVITNI
+309 LDQKEQMGVLVDI
-322 FGNDSGTIRAM
+322 FGREFADDM
-333 ATLVNGYDRYQE
+333 ATLVGGLDTYKE
-345 LLKMTN
+345 ALKN
-351 SEEKKGSMDKELINK
+351 AGDEAKKGSLQRE
-366 CETTASILKILG
+366 
-378 NNISALAI
+378 
-386 KFSDALLPVVKLVA
+386 F
-400 SGFSFVI
+400 
-407 DIVDTLLSKFPV
+407 DTR
-419 LSTIV
+419 
-424 ATATTV
+424 AATTENSIILMKNAFNSLAV
-430 FLLAKP
+430 NLGSVFLPAISWVSAGISYLVNSITYITGLVPGLNGVLGGLIATFLLAKP

-557 WLRPVWEPIYNAI
+557 WLKPVWEPIYNVI
-570 KAVFNKCSGVIGYF
+570 KA
-584 KNNALNIIFPFV
+584 
-596 GILKFIWKP
+596 
-605 IYEVFKWVFDKCA
+605 VFDKCA
-618 LVFASFKDIIMSV
+618 LVFTSFKDIIMSV

-645 VGDFFYSIFSSLFEW
+645 VGDFFYSIFGSLFDW

-672 SSISGFIKDALDFVG
+672 SSISGFIKDALDFIG
-687 LGDDKEVK
+687 LGDDEEVK

-711 YKDELAKTKSINHTP
+711 YKDELAETKSINHTP
-726 SFNNGNINISVNGTF
+726 SFNNGNINVSVNGTF

>member
-67 QRKGLQDELFS
+67 QRKGLQDEFLS
-78 LGNIISGGIVGKSI
+78 LGNVIRGGIIGKGLGEAIS
-92 KVGIDFESA
+92 FESA
-101 MADVK
+101 MADVRKVVNFDEGDDIK
-106 KVTDLSEG
+106 KMSA
-114 HTLEG
+114 
-119 LKQDILDLSKKLPM
+119 DILKMSQTLPVTANELAAIAAAGGQIGLGSKDVREFTNL
-133 TAEEIANIVTE
+133 VT
-144 GGKLG
+144 KM
-149 LASKEALE
+149 K
-157 FGKTAT
+157 
-163 AMGVA
+163 VA
-168 FEMSANEAGEAIG
+168 FDMSAE
-181 GLMANLQTDVKGIK
+181 DVGDSVAKIKNILGISLK
-195 DLGDSINYL
+195 DMEDLGDSINNL
-204 ADKGSSDAKNIVN
+204 SDNSASKAREIIDVMK
-217 IVSRIGG
+217 RTAAAGKQIGFTKEQ
-224 MGNLIGLQRENMAAL
+224 IAAL
-239 AATLDEV
+239 SSSFISLG
-246 KIPAEVAGTA
+246 KGPEVAGTA
-256 ISSMFTKL
+256 INSL
-264 STADTL
+264 YRVLATADNMGTKTESAFAKL
-270 GAKAEEAFSQLG
+270 GISGAFLKQASFDDPQ
-282 LSGEF
+282 
-287 MKKALNRNSQEAI
+287 KALDMFLQ
-300 NILLSRIKT
+300 RISK
-309 LDKESQIGVITNI
+309 LDQKEQMGVLVDI
-322 FGNDSGTIRAM
+322 FGREFADDM
-333 ATLVNGYDRYQE
+333 ATLVGGLDTYKE
-345 LLKMTN
+345 ALKN
-351 SEEKKGSMDKELINK
+351 AGDEAKKGSLQRE
-366 CETTASILKILG
+366 
-378 NNISALAI
+378 
-386 KFSDALLPVVKLVA
+386 F
-400 SGFSFVI
+400 
-407 DIVDTLLSKFPV
+407 DTR
-419 LSTIV
+419 
-424 ATATTV
+424 AATTENSIILMKNAFNSLAV
-430 FLLAKP
+430 NLGSFFLPAISWVSAGISYLVNSITYITGLVPGLNGVLGGLIATFLLAKP

-510 VANGIRV
+510 VAIGIRV
-517 LSVAMMSNPIGLIL
+517 LSMAMMSNPIGLIL

-557 WLRPVWEPIYNAI
+557 WLKPVWEPIYNVI
-570 KAVFNKCSGVIGYF
+570 KA
-584 KNNALNIIFPFV
+584 
-596 GILKFIWKP
+596 
-605 IYEVFKWVFDKCA
+605 VFDKCA
-618 LVFASFKDIIMSV
+618 LVFTSFKDIIMSV

-645 VGDFFYSIFSSLFEW
+645 VGDFFYSIFGSLFDW

-672 SSISGFIKDALDFVG
+672 SSISGFIKDTLDFVG
-687 LGDDKEVK
+687 LGDDEEVK

-711 YKDELAKTKSINHTP
+711 YKDELAETKSINHAP

>member
-67 QRKGLQDELFS
+67 QRKGLQDEFLS
-78 LGNIISGGIVGKSI
+78 LGNVIRGGIIGKGLGEAIS
-92 KVGIDFESA
+92 FESA
-101 MADVK
+101 MADVRKVVNFDEGDDIK
-106 KVTDLSEG
+106 KMSA
-114 HTLEG
+114 
-119 LKQDILDLSKKLPM
+119 DILKMSQTLPVTANELAAIAAAGGQIGLGSKDVREFTNL
-133 TAEEIANIVTE
+133 VT
-144 GGKLG
+144 KM
-149 LASKEALE
+149 K
-157 FGKTAT
+157 
-163 AMGVA
+163 VA
-168 FEMSANEAGEAIG
+168 FDMSTE
-181 GLMANLQTDVKGIK
+181 DVGDSVAKIKNILGISLK
-195 DLGDSINYL
+195 DMEDLGDSINNL
-204 ADKGSSDAKNIVN
+204 SDNSASKAREIIDVMK
-217 IVSRIGG
+217 RTAAAGKQIGFTKEQ
-224 MGNLIGLQRENMAAL
+224 IAAL
-239 AATLDEV
+239 SSSFISLG
-246 KIPAEVAGTA
+246 KGPEVAGTA
-256 ISSMFTKL
+256 INSL
-264 STADTL
+264 YRVLATADNMGTKTESAFAKL
-270 GAKAEEAFSQLG
+270 GISGAFLKQASFDDPQ
-282 LSGEF
+282 
-287 MKKALNRNSQEAI
+287 KALDMFLQ
-300 NILLSRIKT
+300 RISK
-309 LDKESQIGVITNI
+309 LDQKEQMGVLVDI
-322 FGNDSGTIRAM
+322 FGREFADDM
-333 ATLVNGYDRYQE
+333 ATLVGGLDTYKE
-345 LLKMTN
+345 ALKN
-351 SEEKKGSMDKELINK
+351 AGDEAKKGSLQRE
-366 CETTASILKILG
+366 
-378 NNISALAI
+378 
-386 KFSDALLPVVKLVA
+386 F
-400 SGFSFVI
+400 
-407 DIVDTLLSKFPV
+407 DTR
-419 LSTIV
+419 
-424 ATATTV
+424 AATTENSIILMKNAFNSLAV
-430 FLLAKP
+430 NLGSVFLPAISWVSAGISYLVNSITYITGLVPGLNGVLGGLIATFLLAKP

-495 ALSFVLGGLNKVFKA
+495 ALSFVVGGLNKVFKA
-510 VANGIRV
+510 VAIGIRV
-517 LSVAMMSNPIGLIL
+517 LSMAMMSNPIGLIL

-557 WLRPVWEPIYNAI
+557 WLKPVWEPIYNVI
-570 KAVFNKCSGVIGYF
+570 KA
-584 KNNALNIIFPFV
+584 
-596 GILKFIWKP
+596 
-605 IYEVFKWVFDKCA
+605 VFDKCA
-618 LVFASFKDIIMSV
+618 LVFTSFKDIIMSV

-645 VGDFFYSIFSSLFEW
+645 VGDFFYSIFGSLFDW

-687 LGDDKEVK
+687 LGDDEEVK

-701 NKEKVFTTNT
+701 NKEKVFATNT
-711 YKDELAKTKSINHTP
+711 YKDELAETKSINHAP

-756 NAIQKSVFDALRK
+756 NTIQKSVFDALRK

>member
-1 MENAGSIGIGVIL
+1 
-14 GLAIKNASAVGKVV
+14 
-28 KDFSNLEK
+28 
-36 IAAKTKLGISG
+36 
-47 LQKELNTLKLNANL
+47 
-61 RAELKA
+61 
-67 QRKGLQDELFS
+67 
-78 LGNIISGGIVGKSI
+78 
-92 KVGIDFESA
+92 
-101 MADVK
+101 
-106 KVTDLSEG
+106 
-114 HTLEG
+114 
-119 LKQDILDLSKKLPM
+119 
-133 TAEEIANIVTE
+133 
-144 GGKLG
+144 
-149 LASKEALE
+149 
-157 FGKTAT
+157 AT

-472 CILSNITLKA
+472 CILSNIALKA

-531 GGIAIVAGLIIANW
+531 GGIAIVAGLIITNW

-557 WLRPVWEPIYNAI
+557 WLKPVWEPIYNVI
-570 KAVFNKCSGVIGYF
+570 KA
-584 KNNALNIIFPFV
+584 
-596 GILKFIWKP
+596 
-605 IYEVFKWVFDKCA
+605 VFDKCA
-618 LVFASFKDIIMSV
+618 LVFTSFKDIIMSV

-645 VGDFFYSIFSSLFEW
+645 VGDFFYSIFGSLFDW

-672 SSISGFIKDALDFVG
+672 SSISGFIKDALDFIG

-711 YKDELAKTKSINHTP
+711 YKDELAETKSINHTP

-756 NAIQKSVFDALRK
+756 NTIQKSVFDALRK

>member
-67 QRKGLQDELFS
+67 QRKGLQDEFLS
-78 LGNIISGGIVGKSI
+78 LGNVIRGGIIGKGLGEAIS
-92 KVGIDFESA
+92 FESA
-101 MADVK
+101 MADVRKVVNFDEGDDIK
-106 KVTDLSEG
+106 KMSA
-114 HTLEG
+114 
-119 LKQDILDLSKKLPM
+119 DILKMSQTLPVTANELAAIAAAGGQIGLGSKDVREFTNL
-133 TAEEIANIVTE
+133 VT
-144 GGKLG
+144 KM
-149 LASKEALE
+149 K
-157 FGKTAT
+157 
-163 AMGVA
+163 VA
-168 FEMSANEAGEAIG
+168 FDMSAE
-181 GLMANLQTDVKGIK
+181 DVGDSVAKIKNILGISLK
-195 DLGDSINYL
+195 DMEDLGDSINNL
-204 ADKGSSDAKNIVN
+204 SDNSASKAREIIDVMK
-217 IVSRIGG
+217 RTAAAGKQIGFTKEQ
-224 MGNLIGLQRENMAAL
+224 IAAL
-239 AATLDEV
+239 SSSFISLG
-246 KIPAEVAGTA
+246 KGPEVAGTA
-256 ISSMFTKL
+256 INSL
-264 STADTL
+264 YRVLATADNMGTKTESAFAKL
-270 GAKAEEAFSQLG
+270 GISGAFLKQASFDDPQ
-282 LSGEF
+282 
-287 MKKALNRNSQEAI
+287 KALDMFLQ
-300 NILLSRIKT
+300 RISK
-309 LDKESQIGVITNI
+309 LDQKEQMGVLVDI
-322 FGNDSGTIRAM
+322 FGREFADDM
-333 ATLVNGYDRYQE
+333 ATLVGGLDTYKE
-345 LLKMTN
+345 ALKN
-351 SEEKKGSMDKELINK
+351 AGDEAKKGSLQRE
-366 CETTASILKILG
+366 
-378 NNISALAI
+378 
-386 KFSDALLPVVKLVA
+386 F
-400 SGFSFVI
+400 
-407 DIVDTLLSKFPV
+407 DTR
-419 LSTIV
+419 
-424 ATATTV
+424 AATTENSIILMKNAFNSLAV
-430 FLLAKP
+430 NLGSVFLPAISWVSAGISYLVNSITYITGLVPGLNGVLGGLIATFLLAKP

-495 ALSFVLGGLNKVFKA
+495 ALSFVVGGLNKVFKA
-510 VANGIRV
+510 VAIGIRV
-517 LSVAMMSNPIGLIL
+517 LSMAMMSNPIGLIL

-557 WLRPVWEPIYNAI
+557 WLKPVWEPIYNVI
-570 KAVFNKCSGVIGYF
+570 KA
-584 KNNALNIIFPFV
+584 
-596 GILKFIWKP
+596 
-605 IYEVFKWVFDKCA
+605 VFDKCA
-618 LVFASFKDIIMSV
+618 LVFTSFKDIIMSV

-645 VGDFFYSIFSSLFEW
+645 VGDFFYSIFGSLFDW

-687 LGDDKEVK
+687 LGDDEEVK

-701 NKEKVFTTNT
+701 NKEKVFTANT

>member
-67 QRKGLQDELFS
+67 QRKGLQDEFLS
-78 LGNIISGGIVGKSI
+78 LGNVIRGGIIGKGLGEAIS
-92 KVGIDFESA
+92 FESA
-101 MADVK
+101 MADVRKVVNFDEGDDIK
-106 KVTDLSEG
+106 KMSA
-114 HTLEG
+114 
-119 LKQDILDLSKKLPM
+119 DILKMSQTLPVTANELAAIAAAGGQIGLGSKDVREFTNL
-133 TAEEIANIVTE
+133 VT
-144 GGKLG
+144 KM
-149 LASKEALE
+149 K
-157 FGKTAT
+157 
-163 AMGVA
+163 VA
-168 FEMSANEAGEAIG
+168 FDMSAE
-181 GLMANLQTDVKGIK
+181 DVGDSVAKIKNILGISLK
-195 DLGDSINYL
+195 DMEDLGDSINNL
-204 ADKGSSDAKNIVN
+204 SDNSASKAREIIDVMK
-217 IVSRIGG
+217 RTAAAGKQIGFTKEQ
-224 MGNLIGLQRENMAAL
+224 IAAL
-239 AATLDEV
+239 SSSFISLG
-246 KIPAEVAGTA
+246 KGPEVAGTA
-256 ISSMFTKL
+256 INSL
-264 STADTL
+264 YRVLATADNMGTKTESAFAKL
-270 GAKAEEAFSQLG
+270 GISGAFLKQASFDDPQ
-282 LSGEF
+282 
-287 MKKALNRNSQEAI
+287 KALDMFLQ
-300 NILLSRIKT
+300 RISK
-309 LDKESQIGVITNI
+309 LDQKEQMGVLVDI
-322 FGNDSGTIRAM
+322 FGREFADDM
-333 ATLVNGYDRYQE
+333 ATLVGGLDTYKE
-345 LLKMTN
+345 ALKN
-351 SEEKKGSMDKELINK
+351 AGDEAKKGSLQRE
-366 CETTASILKILG
+366 
-378 NNISALAI
+378 
-386 KFSDALLPVVKLVA
+386 F
-400 SGFSFVI
+400 
-407 DIVDTLLSKFPV
+407 DTR
-419 LSTIV
+419 
-424 ATATTV
+424 AATTENSIILMKNAFNSLAV
-430 FLLAKP
+430 NLGSVFLPAISWVSAGISYLVNSITYITGLVPSLNGVLGGLIATFLLAKP

-472 CILSNITLKA
+472 CILSNMTLKA

-495 ALSFVLGGLNKVFKA
+495 ALSFVVGGLNKVFKA
-510 VANGIRV
+510 VAIGIRV
-517 LSVAMMSNPIGLIL
+517 LSMAMMSNPIGLIL

-557 WLRPVWEPIYNAI
+557 WLKPVWEPIYNVI
-570 KAVFNKCSGVIGYF
+570 KA
-584 KNNALNIIFPFV
+584 
-596 GILKFIWKP
+596 
-605 IYEVFKWVFDKCA
+605 VFDKCA
-618 LVFASFKDIIMSV
+618 LVFTSFKDIIMSV

-645 VGDFFYSIFSSLFEW
+645 VGDFFYSIFGSLFDW

-687 LGDDKEVK
+687 LGDDEEVK